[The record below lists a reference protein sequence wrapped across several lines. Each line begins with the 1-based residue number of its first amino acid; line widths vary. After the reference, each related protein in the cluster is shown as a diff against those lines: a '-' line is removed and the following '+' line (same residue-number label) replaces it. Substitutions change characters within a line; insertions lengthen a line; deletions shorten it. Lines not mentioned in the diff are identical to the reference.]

1 MWILTNRYGIGLV
14 NGQNARIIAFCFL
27 TLILSAMPIT
37 ALTDA
42 FAPINQQLFPIKD
55 TQKRWLAPVHGA
67 VSSLWLASLV
77 DEPLWKVADRLKV
90 VVTRDQNQLNQIE
103 TELAFCGVDAYVFP
117 DWETLTYDELSPHQ
131 DIVSERIN
139 LLTDMPTSG
148 VLLISVQTLMQRV
161 APPSWVIGQHFDLSV
176 GDTFDI
182 NTQRELL
189 AKAGYRA
196 VENVFE
202 PGEFAVRGSIIDI
215 FAMGQPFPLRLDLFD
230 DEIETIRFFHPQT
243 QRTLTEDD
251 LKALIANNDQ
261 SMGQESLSLL
271 HKLPDISKPITQF
284 QILPAKEFPLEEGR
298 EIFRT
303 NFAEMFP
310 NASSRKLELHKD
322 VMAGIA
328 SSGLEYYQPL
338 FFDLKDWE
346 AESTL
351 FSYLPSD
358 ALFITDELISEKQ
371 ADYWSQIQRRYE
383 ERRHDLD
390 KPIVAPEW
398 LYLLSNALN
407 EQLNRYPR
415 VILSARDELA
425 TMTDVAAIDVAATD
439 SEDMSLEQQSQ
450 LQLQTTSN
458 KQQGLVTLSA
468 LVPPQLSVNHQ
479 KAEPLAELLA
489 FLELQAQTGTPVLIV
504 AETAGRREILI
515 ELFKGK
521 IDIKAYSSFE
531 DFLATDHAH
540 KAAQHNTLPHVGLT
554 VAPIERGIYVP
565 ERLVMIS
572 ETQLFGRQVLQ
583 TRRRRQSGVSEE
595 FLVKS
600 VTEMTE
606 GSPIVHIEHGI
617 GRYNGLITLDV
628 GDGEQEFIH
637 LKYADDASIY
647 VPVANLQ
654 LISRYSGG
662 DPALAP
668 LHKIGSGK
676 WDKAKQKALE
686 QIHDV
691 AAELLHMQARREAK
705 VGIHFKIELSQYEL
719 FASQFAYEET
729 PDQANAIHAVMHD
742 MKQNQPMDRLICGD
756 VGFGK
761 TEVAMRAAFIAVS
774 AGYQVAVL
782 VPTTLLA
789 GQHEDNFRDR
799 FADWPVRIETLSRF
813 GGKKHQQTVLA
824 DLAAGK
830 VDIVIGTHKL
840 LQEDV
845 KFANLGLMVVD
856 EEHRFGVRHKER
868 IKAIQTNVDS
878 LSMTATPIPR
888 TLNMALSGMR
898 DMSIIA
904 TPPARRLAIKTFVM
918 QKTQALMKEA
928 ILRELLRGGQVYLLH
943 NDVASIERMAETIR
957 ELVPEARVGVAHG
970 QMQERQL
977 EQIMQQFYHKKFNV
991 LVCTTI
997 IETGIDVPNANTIII
1012 ERADKFGLAQLHQLR
1027 GRVGRSHHQAYC
1039 YLLVPSIKGLKG
1051 DAKRRLHAI
1060 ERANTLGAG
1069 FMLASE
1075 DLEIRGAGEILG
1087 KQQSG
1092 NMQAIG
1098 FSLYMDMLER
1108 ATKAIKAGKEPDLNT
1123 PLSLTSEINLHS
1135 SALIP
1140 EEYLHDVHQRLL
1152 FYKRISN
1159 ADDKEALTDIRT
1171 EMIDRFGTLPDQ
1183 TKQLFAIH
1191 GLRLQAEPLK
1201 INKIDANSNSMTLEF
1216 APDTPVD
1223 ALAIIKLIQSD
1234 GQRYRMNGASGI
1246 RYSDADKLQTAQQ
1259 RVTVIQELLRY
1270 FNEHMV
1276 FEST

>member
-1 MWILTNRYGIGLV
+1 
-14 NGQNARIIAFCFL
+14 
-27 TLILSAMPIT
+27 MPIT

-42 FAPINQQLFPIKD
+42 FDPINQQLFPIAHAER
-55 TQKRWLAPVHGA
+55 RWLTPVYGA
-67 VSSLWLASLV
+67 VSSLWLASLMQALV
-77 DEPLWKVADRLKV
+77 WDVSERLKV

-139 LLTDMPTSG
+139 LLTDMPTKG
-148 VLLISVQTLMQRV
+148 VLLISVQALMHRV
-161 APPSWVIGQHFDLSV
+161 APPSWLIGQHFDLSV
-176 GDTFDI
+176 GDRFDI

-202 PGEFAVRGSIIDI
+202 PGEFAVRGSIVDI

-230 DEIETIRFFHPQT
+230 DEIETIRFFNPQT
-243 QRTLTEDD
+243 QRTLTVDD
-251 LKALIANNDQ
+251 LKNMMSGND
-261 SMGQESLSLL
+261 SSIGKESLSLL
-271 HKLPDISKPITQF
+271 HKLPDISKPIQQF
-284 QILPAKEFPLEEGR
+284 QILPAKEFPLDEGR
-298 EIFRT
+298 ETFRT
-303 NFAEMFP
+303 NFAAMFP
-310 NASSRKLELHKD
+310 NTSSRKSELHKD

-338 FFDLKDWE
+338 FFDLDDWQ
-346 AESTL
+346 ADSSL
-351 FSYLPSD
+351 FAYLPDD
-358 ALFITDELISEKQ
+358 ALFIIDERIHETQ

-383 ERRHDLD
+383 ERRHDID
-390 KPIVAPEW
+390 KPIVAPEL
-398 LYLLSNALN
+398 LYLLSNTLN
-407 EQLNRYPR
+407 EHLNHYPR
-415 VILSARDELA
+415 VMLSAHETR
-425 TMTDVAAIDVAATD
+425 AAIDNDASSTAQAA
-439 SEDMSLEQQSQ
+439 
-450 LQLQTTSN
+450 SN
-458 KQQGLVTLSA
+458 RQGLVTLTA
-468 LVPPQLSVNHQ
+468 QQPPQLAVNHQ
-479 KAEPLAELLA
+479 KAEPLADLLE
-489 FLELQAQTGTPVLIV
+489 FLLQQAQTATPVLIV

-521 IDIKAYSSFE
+521 IDTKAYDSFE
-531 DFLATDHAH
+531 AFLAADKVT
-540 KAAQHNTLPHVGLT
+540 TLNDNNLPQVGLT
-554 VAPIERGIYVP
+554 VAPIERGVYIP
-565 ERLVMIS
+565 ERLVVIS

-600 VTEMTE
+600 VTEITE
-606 GSPIVHIEHGI
+606 GSPVVHIEHGI

-654 LISRYSGG
+654 MISRYSGG

-691 AAELLHMQARREAK
+691 AAELLNMQARREAK
-705 VGIHFKIELSQYEL
+705 VGIHFKIDPSQYEL
-719 FASQFAYEET
+719 FASQFAFEET
-729 PDQANAIHAVMHD
+729 ADQANAIQAVMED
-742 MKQNQPMDRLICGD
+742 MRQNQPMDRLICGD

-813 GGKKHQQTVLA
+813 GGKKHQDTVLA

-840 LQEDV
+840 LQPDV
-845 KFANLGLMVVD
+845 KFSNLGLMIVD

-868 IKAIQTNVDS
+868 IKALQTDVDS
-878 LSMTATPIPR
+878 MSMTATPIPR

-918 QKTQALMKEA
+918 QKTDALMKEA

-977 EQIMQQFYHKKFNV
+977 EQIMEQFYHKKFNV
-991 LVCTTI
+991 LVCSTI

-1159 ADDKEALTDIRT
+1159 ADDFEALTDIRT

-1183 TKQLFAIH
+1183 TKHLFAIH
-1191 GLRLQAEPLK
+1191 RLRIQAEPLK
-1201 INKIDANSNSMTLEF
+1201 INKIDANSSSMTLEF

-1223 ALAIIKLIQSD
+1223 ALAIIQLIQKD

-1246 RYSDADKLQTAQQ
+1246 RYQDANKLATPQQ
-1259 RVTVIQELLRY
+1259 RVTVLEELLRY
-1270 FNEHMV
+1270 FSEHMV
-1276 FEST
+1276 AELA

>member
-1 MWILTNRYGIGLV
+1 M
-14 NGQNARIIAFCFL
+14 
-27 TLILSAMPIT
+27 SIT

-42 FAPINQQLFPIKD
+42 FDPINQQLFPI
-55 TQKRWLAPVHGA
+55 QNAERRWLAPAHGA

-77 DEPLWKVADRLKV
+77 QTPLWDVADRLKV

-117 DWETLTYDELSPHQ
+117 DWETLIYDELSPHQ

-148 VLLISVQTLMQRV
+148 VLLISVQALMHRV
-161 APPSWVIGQHFDLSV
+161 APPSWLIGQHFDLSV
-176 GDTFDI
+176 GDRFVI

-230 DEIETIRFFHPQT
+230 DEIETIRFFNPQT
-243 QRTLTEDD
+243 QRTLTVDD
-251 LKALIANNDQ
+251 LKTMISGNDS
-261 SMGQESLSLL
+261 SMGKESLSLL
-271 HKLPDISKPITQF
+271 HKLPDISKPIKQF
-284 QILPAKEFPLEEGR
+284 QILPAKEFPLDEGR
-298 EIFRT
+298 ETFRT
-303 NFAEMFP
+303 NFAAMFP
-310 NASSRKLELHKD
+310 NASSRKSELHKD

-338 FFDLKDWE
+338 FFDLKDWM
-346 AESTL
+346 AESSL

-358 ALFITDELISEKQ
+358 ALFITDELINEKQ

-383 ERRHDLD
+383 ERRHDID
-390 KPIVAPEW
+390 KPIVAPEL
-398 LYLLSNALN
+398 LYLLSNSLN
-407 EQLNRYPR
+407 EHLNHYPR
-415 VILSARDELA
+415 VILSARNELA
-425 TMTDVAAIDVAATD
+425 TMTDVAAIDSIDNDDATLA
-439 SEDMSLEQQSQ
+439 SEQLSL
-450 LQLQTTSN
+450 TP
-458 KQQGLVTLSA
+458 KKQGLVTLSA
-468 LVPPQLSVNHQ
+468 QEPPQLPVNHQ
-479 KAEPLAELLA
+479 KAEPLSELLA
-489 FLELQAQTGTPVLIV
+489 FLELQAQTATPVLIV

-521 IDIKAYSSFE
+521 IDIKAYDSFE
-531 DFLATDHAH
+531 AFLAAD
-540 KAAQHNTLPHVGLT
+540 KSKNNSNKLPQVGLT
-554 VAPIERGIYVP
+554 IAPIERGVYVP
-565 ERLVMIS
+565 ERLVVIS

-600 VTEMTE
+600 VTEITE
-606 GSPIVHIEHGI
+606 GSPVVHIEHGI

-654 LISRYSGG
+654 MINRYSGG

-691 AAELLHMQARREAK
+691 AAELLNMQARREAK
-705 VGIHFKIELSQYEL
+705 VGIHFKIDPSQYEL
-719 FASQFAYEET
+719 FASQFAFEET
-729 PDQANAIHAVMHD
+729 PDQANAIHAVMED
-742 MKQNQPMDRLICGD
+742 MRQNQPMDRLICGD

-813 GGKKHQQTVLA
+813 GGKKHQDTVLT

-840 LQEDV
+840 LQPDV
-845 KFANLGLMVVD
+845 KFSNLGLMIVD

-868 IKAIQTNVDS
+868 IKAIQTDVDS
-878 LSMTATPIPR
+878 MSMTATPIPR

-918 QKTQALMKEA
+918 QKTDALLKEA

-943 NDVASIERMAETIR
+943 NDVASIERMAETVR

-977 EQIMQQFYHKKFNV
+977 EQVMQQFYHKKFNV
-991 LVCTTI
+991 LICSTI

-1108 ATKAIKAGKEPDLNT
+1108 ATKAIKAGKEPDLST

-1183 TKQLFAIH
+1183 TKQLFAVH
-1191 GLRLQAEPLK
+1191 GLRIQAEPLK
-1201 INKIDANSNSMTLEF
+1201 INKIDANSSSLTLEF

-1223 ALAIIKLIQSD
+1223 ALAIIQLIQKD

-1246 RYSDADKLQTAQQ
+1246 RYQDSNKLATPQQ
-1259 RVTVIQELLRY
+1259 RVSVIQDLLRY
-1270 FNEHMV
+1270 FSEHTV
-1276 FEST
+1276 TESA

>member
-1 MWILTNRYGIGLV
+1 
-14 NGQNARIIAFCFL
+14 
-27 TLILSAMPIT
+27 MPIT

-42 FAPINQQLFPIKD
+42 FAPINQQLFPIQD
-55 TQKRWLAPVHGA
+55 TQRRWLAPVHGA
-67 VSSLWLASLV
+67 IGSLWLASLV
-77 DEPLWKVADRLKV
+77 TAPMWNLANRLKV

-139 LLTDMPTSG
+139 LLTDMPTTG

-161 APPSWVIGQHFDLSV
+161 APPSWLIGQHFDLSV
-176 GDTFDI
+176 GDRFDI
-182 NTQRELL
+182 HTQRELL
-189 AKAGYRA
+189 ATAGYRA
-196 VENVFE
+196 VDNVFE

-243 QRTLTEDD
+243 QRTLTTDD
-251 LKALIANNDQ
+251 LKKLMLGND
-261 SMGQESLSLL
+261 SNLGTESLSLL
-271 HKLPDISKPITQF
+271 HKLPDISKPIEQF

-298 EIFRT
+298 ETFRM
-303 NFAEMFP
+303 NFAAMFP
-310 NASSRKLELHKD
+310 NTSARKFELHKD

-338 FFDLKDWE
+338 FF
-346 AESTL
+346 ESTAWTTQGNL
-351 FSYLPSD
+351 FTYLPSD
-358 ALFITDELISEKQ
+358 ALFITDELISERQ

-383 ERRHDLD
+383 ERRHDVD
-390 KPIVAPEW
+390 KPIIAPDL
-398 LYLLSNALN
+398 LYLASNTLN
-407 EQLNRYPR
+407 EHLNHYPR
-415 VILSARDELA
+415 VILSARSELA
-425 TMTDVAAIDVAATD
+425 ALPTSALTEESSAA
-439 SEDMSLEQQSQ
+439 SSKM
-450 LQLQTTSN
+450 
-458 KQQGLVTLSA
+458 QGLVTLNA
-468 LVPPQLSVNHQ
+468 QEPPQLSVNHQ
-479 KAEPLAELLA
+479 KSEPLAALLA
-489 FLELQAQTGTPVLIV
+489 FLERQAHTGTPVLIV

-521 IDIKAYSSFE
+521 IDITAYDSFKAFLTTNTSSSE
-531 DFLATDHAH
+531 RLLT
-540 KAAQHNTLPHVGLT
+540 HNKRLQVGLT
-554 VAPIERGIYVP
+554 VAPIERGVYVP

-600 VTEMTE
+600 VTEMTQ
-606 GSPIVHIEHGI
+606 GSPVVHIEHGI

-637 LKYADDASIY
+637 LKYADEASIY
-647 VPVANLQ
+647 VPVASLQ
-654 LISRYSGG
+654 MISRYSGG

-668 LHKIGSGK
+668 LHNIGSGK
-676 WDKAKQKALE
+676 WDRAKQKALQ

-691 AAELLHMQARREAK
+691 AAELLNMQARREAR
-705 VGIHFKIELSQYEL
+705 VGIHFQIDMSQYEL
-719 FASQFAYEET
+719 FASQFAFEET
-729 PDQANAIHAVMHD
+729 PDQANTIHAVIQD

-774 AGYQVAVL
+774 AGYQVAIL

-813 GGKKHQQTVLA
+813 GGKKHQDTVLA
-824 DLAAGK
+824 DLATGH

-840 LQEDV
+840 LQKDV
-845 KFANLGLMVVD
+845 TFANLGLMVVD

-888 TLNMALSGMR
+888 TLNMALTGMR

-918 QKTQALMKEA
+918 QQTPALMKEA

-977 EQIMQQFYHKKFNV
+977 EQVMQQFYHKKFNV
-991 LVCTTI
+991 LVCSTI

-1039 YLLVPSIKGLKG
+1039 YLLVPSLKSLKG

-1108 ATKAIKAGKEPDLNT
+1108 ATKAIKAGKEPDLST
-1123 PLSLTSEINLHS
+1123 PLSLTSEINLHA

-1171 EMIDRFGTLPDQ
+1171 EMIDRFGTLPEQ
-1183 TKQLFAIH
+1183 TRQLFAVH
-1191 GLRLQAEPLK
+1191 DLRIRAEPLK
-1201 INKIDANSNSMTLEF
+1201 INKIDANSSSMTLEF
-1216 APDTPVD
+1216 APDTPID
-1223 ALAIIKLIQSD
+1223 ALAIITLIQSN

-1246 RYSDADKLQTAQQ
+1246 RYYDADKLETPQQ
-1259 RVTVIQELLRY
+1259 RVTVVQELLHY
-1270 FNEHMV
+1270 FSEHMTV
-1276 FEST
+1276 EPVS

>member
-1 MWILTNRYGIGLV
+1 
-14 NGQNARIIAFCFL
+14 
-27 TLILSAMPIT
+27 MPIT

-42 FAPINQQLFPIKD
+42 FDPINQQLFPI
-55 TQKRWLAPVHGA
+55 QNAERRWLAPVHGA

-77 DEPLWKVADRLKV
+77 QGSIWDVADRLKV

-148 VLLISVQTLMQRV
+148 VLLISVQALMHRV
-161 APPSWVIGQHFDLSV
+161 APPSWLIGQHFDLSV
-176 GDTFDI
+176 GDQFDI
-182 NTQRELL
+182 NTQRGLL

-230 DEIETIRFFHPQT
+230 DEIETIRFFNPQT
-243 QRTLTEDD
+243 QRTLTVDD
-251 LKALIANNDQ
+251 LKSMMSGNDS
-261 SMGQESLSLL
+261 SMGKESLSLL
-271 HKLPDISKPITQF
+271 HKLPDISKPIQQF
-284 QILPAKEFPLEEGR
+284 QILPAKEFPLDEGR
-298 EIFRT
+298 ETFRT
-303 NFAEMFP
+303 NFAAIFP
-310 NASSRKLELHKD
+310 NTSSRKFELHKD

-346 AESTL
+346 AESSL
-351 FSYLPSD
+351 FAYLPSN
-358 ALFITDELISEKQ
+358 ALFITDELINEKQ

-383 ERRHDLD
+383 ERRHDID
-390 KPIVAPEW
+390 KPIVVPEL
-398 LYLLSNALN
+398 LYLLSNKLN
-407 EQLNRYPR
+407 EHLNDYPR

-425 TMTDVAAIDVAATD
+425 LMTDVADVD
-439 SEDMSLEQQSQ
+439 SEDSSLEPA
-450 LQLQTTSN
+450 SN
-458 KQQGLVTLSA
+458 KPQGLVRLSA
-468 LVPPQLSVNHQ
+468 QSPPQLAVNHQ
-479 KAEPLAELLA
+479 KSEPLAELLE
-489 FLELQAQTGTPVLIV
+489 FLEIQEKTSTPVLIV

-521 IDIKAYSSFE
+521 VDIKAYDSFE
-531 DFLATDHAH
+531 AFLVADKTSGTGHS
-540 KAAQHNTLPHVGLT
+540 KLPKVGLT
-554 VAPIERGIYVP
+554 VAPIERGVYVP
-565 ERLVMIS
+565 ERLVLIS

-600 VTEMTE
+600 VTEITQ
-606 GSPIVHIEHGI
+606 GSPVVHIEHGV

-637 LKYADDASIY
+637 LKYDGDASIY

-654 LISRYSGG
+654 MINRYSGG

-691 AAELLHMQARREAK
+691 AAELLNMQARREAK
-705 VGIHFKIELSQYEL
+705 VGIHFKIDSSQYDL
-719 FASQFAYEET
+719 FASQFAFEET
-729 PDQANAIHAVMHD
+729 PDQANAIHAVMED

-813 GGKKHQQTVLA
+813 GGKKHQDTVLA

-840 LQEDV
+840 LQPDV
-845 KFANLGLMVVD
+845 KFSNLGLMIVD

-868 IKAIQTNVDS
+868 IKAIQTDVDS
-878 LSMTATPIPR
+878 MSMTATPIPR

-918 QKTQALMKEA
+918 QKTEALMKEA

-977 EQIMQQFYHKKFNV
+977 EQVMQQYYHKKFNV
-991 LVCTTI
+991 LVCSTI

-1092 NMQAIG
+1092 NMQVIG

-1108 ATKAIKAGKEPDLNT
+1108 ATKAIKAGKQPDLST

-1171 EMIDRFGTLPDQ
+1171 EMIDRFGILPDQ

-1201 INKIDANSNSMTLEF
+1201 INKIDANGSSMTLEF

-1223 ALAIIKLIQSD
+1223 ALAIIKLIQTD

-1246 RYSDADKLQTAQQ
+1246 RYQNADKLETPQQ

-1270 FNEHMV
+1270 FSEHMV
-1276 FEST
+1276 SEPA

>member
-1 MWILTNRYGIGLV
+1 MFTAV
-14 NGQNARIIAFCFL
+14 NE
-27 TLILSAMPIT
+27 
-37 ALTDA
+37 
-42 FAPINQQLFPIKD
+42 QLFPID
-55 TQKRWLAPVHGA
+55 NAQRRWLYPAHSAAG
-67 VSSLWLASLV
+67 SLWLASLSNC
-77 DEPLWKVADRLKV
+77 PVADVANRLKV
-90 VVTRDQNQLNQIE
+90 VVTKDQNQLNQIE

-139 LLTDMPTSG
+139 LLTDMPKSG
-148 VLLISVQTLMQRV
+148 ILLISIQTLMQRM
-161 APPSWVIGQHFDLSV
+161 APPSWLIGQHFDLSV
-176 GDTFDI
+176 GDIFDI
-182 NTQRELL
+182 EAQREMLT
-189 AKAGYRA
+189 AAGYRA
-196 VENVFE
+196 VDNVFE
-202 PGEFAVRGSIIDI
+202 PGEFAVRGSVIDI

-230 DEIETIRFFHPQT
+230 DEIETIRFFNPQT
-243 QRTLTEDD
+243 QRTLSTQTLVD
-251 LKALIANNDQ
+251 LVAGQ
-261 SMGQESLSLL
+261 SDADTASRHDLTVESLSLL
-271 HKLPDISKPITQF
+271 HKLPDVSKPITQF
-284 QILPAKEFPLEEGR
+284 QILPAKEFPLEDGKET
-298 EIFRT
+298 FRT
-303 NFAEMFP
+303 NFAAMFP
-310 NASSRKLELHKD
+310 KVSSRKFELHKD

-338 FFDLKDWE
+338 FFELEDWNQ
-346 AESTL
+346 TGHL
-351 FSYLPSD
+351 FSYLPKD
-358 ALFITDELISEKQ
+358 ALFIIDENSAETQ

-383 ERRHDLD
+383 ERRHDID
-390 KPIVAPEW
+390 KPILDPTL
-398 LYLLSNALN
+398 LYLPSNEVNQKLNDYPRILLSQKDLASADISQTGKVRLPALN
-407 EQLNRYPR
+407 TP
-415 VILSARDELA
+415 ELP
-425 TMTDVAAIDVAATD
+425 V
-439 SEDMSLEQQSQ
+439 S
-450 LQLQTTSN
+450 
-458 KQQGLVTLSA
+458 
-468 LVPPQLSVNHQ
+468 HQ
-479 KAEPLAELLA
+479 KAEPLAELLTYA
-489 FLELQAQTGTPVLIV
+489 SGHWGEAEAEQALIEAVKQTDAANQIDTENQSQTQRPILVV
-504 AETAGRREILI
+504 AETAGRREILL
-515 ELFKGK
+515 ELFKDK
-521 IDIKAYSSFE
+521 LNVKTFDSFH
-531 DFLATDHAH
+531 DFLHSPLYQQQSTAEGAKPT
-540 KAAQHNTLPHVGLT
+540 VGLT
-554 VAPIERGIYVP
+554 IAPIERGAVIYQQ
-565 ERLVMIS
+565 LSIIS

-583 TRRRRQSGVSEE
+583 TRRRRQSDVSEE
-595 FLVKS
+595 FLIKS
-600 VTEMTE
+600 VTELTE
-606 GSPIVHIEHGI
+606 GSPVVHIDQGI
-617 GRYNGLITLDV
+617 GRYHGLVTIDV
-628 GDGEQEFIH
+628 GEGEQEFIH

-691 AAELLHMQARREAK
+691 AAELLNMQARRQAK
-705 VGIHFKIELSQYEL
+705 EGIHFKVDTAQYEL
-719 FASQFAYEET
+719 FASQFAFEET
-729 PDQANAIHAVMHD
+729 PDQANAIDAVMHD
-742 MKQNQPMDRLICGD
+742 MKQNKPMDRLICGD

-761 TEVAMRAAFIAVS
+761 TEVAMRAAFIAVNS
-774 AGYQVAVL
+774 GYQVAVL

-789 GQHEDNFRDR
+789 GQHEDNFKDR
-799 FADWPVRIETLSRF
+799 FADWPIRVETLSRF
-813 GGKKHQQTVLA
+813 GGKKYQDQVLA
-824 DLAAGK
+824 DLADGK
-830 VDIVIGTHKL
+830 VDIVIGTHKI
-840 LQEDV
+840 LQKDV
-845 KFANLGLMVVD
+845 KFANLGLMIVD

-868 IKAIQTNVDS
+868 IKALQSDVDS

-888 TLNMALSGMR
+888 TLNMALTGMR

-918 QKTQALMKEA
+918 QKTDQLMKEA

-943 NDVASIERMAETIR
+943 NDVASIERMAENIR

-970 QMQERQL
+970 QMNERGL
-977 EQIMQQFYHKKFNV
+977 EQVMQQFYHKKFNV

-1051 DAKRRLHAI
+1051 DAKKRLTAI

-1123 PLSLTSEINLHS
+1123 PLSLTSDINLHC

-1140 EEYLHDVHQRLL
+1140 EDYVNDVPQRLL

-1159 ADDKEALTDIRT
+1159 AQDKDVLTDIRT
-1171 EMIDRFGTLPDQ
+1171 EMIDRFGALPDQ

-1191 GLRLQAEPLK
+1191 QLRVQAEPLA
-1201 INKIDANSNSMTLEF
+1201 IYKIDATSNSVVLEF

-1223 ALAIIKLIQSD
+1223 ALAIIQLIQSD
-1234 GQRYRMNGASGI
+1234 GNRYRMHGASGI
-1246 RYSDADKLQTAQQ
+1246 RYTNPDKLETPQQ
-1259 RVTVIQELLRY
+1259 RVTVVRDLLTHFSKHVNQEG
-1270 FNEHMV
+1270 
-1276 FEST
+1276 

>member
-1 MWILTNRYGIGLV
+1 MPK
-14 NGQNARIIAFCFL
+14 
-27 TLILSAMPIT
+27 LSKHP
-37 ALTDA
+37 LTDIFTSTNKA
-42 FAPINQQLFPIKD
+42 LFPID
-55 TQKRWLAPVHGA
+55 NSQRRWLYPAHAAAG
-67 VSSLWLASLV
+67 SLWLASLT
-77 DEPLWKVADRLKV
+77 DCPVANVGNRLKV
-90 VVTRDQNQLNQIE
+90 VVTKDQNQLNQIE

-139 LLTDMPTSG
+139 LLTEMPKSG
-148 VLLISVQTLMQRV
+148 ILLISIQTLMQRV
-161 APPSWVIGQHFDLSV
+161 APPSWLIGQHFDLSV
-176 GDTFDI
+176 GDIFDI
-182 NTQRELL
+182 NAQREML
-189 AKAGYRA
+189 AAAGYRA
-196 VENVFE
+196 VDNVFE
-202 PGEFAVRGSIIDI
+202 PGEFAVRGSVIDI

-230 DEIETIRFFHPQT
+230 NEIETIRFFNPQT
-243 QRTLTEDD
+243 QRTLSTETLVD
-251 LKALIANNDQ
+251 LVSGRADADRANQHDLTV
-261 SMGQESLSLL
+261 ESLSLL
-271 HKLPDISKPITQF
+271 HKLPDVSKPITEF
-284 QILPAKEFPLEEGR
+284 QILPAKEFPLDEGK
-298 EIFRT
+298 ETFRN
-303 NFAEMFP
+303 NFAAMFP
-310 NASSRKLELHKD
+310 NVSSRRFELHKD

-328 SSGLEYYQPL
+328 TSGLEYYQPL
-338 FFDLKDWE
+338 FFDLEDWNK
-346 AESTL
+346 TGHL
-351 FSYLPSD
+351 FTYLPKD
-358 ALFITDELISEKQ
+358 ALFIIDENIAESQ

-383 ERRHDLD
+383 ERRHDID
-390 KPIVAPEW
+390 KPILEPKL
-398 LYLLSNALN
+398 LYLPSNETN
-407 EQLNRYPR
+407 EKLKAYSRI
-415 VILSARDELA
+415 ILSQNDLQASDN
-425 TMTDVAAIDVAATD
+425 
-439 SEDMSLEQQSQ
+439 SQ
-450 LQLQTTSN
+450 TGKVRLPT
-458 KQQGLVTLSA
+458 VT
-468 LVPPQLSVNHQ
+468 PPDLPVSHQ
-479 KAEPLAELLA
+479 KAEPLLELLNYA
-489 FLELQAQTGTPVLIV
+489 EGHWGDQEAESEQVIDKPVPRPILIV
-504 AETAGRREILI
+504 AETAGRREILL
-515 ELFKGK
+515 ELFRGK
-521 IDIKAYSSFE
+521 INVKTFE
-531 DFLATDHAH
+531 GLQQFLHSELYQNNGNMEGGKPT
-540 KAAQHNTLPHVGLT
+540 VGST
-554 VAPIERGIYVP
+554 IAPIERGAVIANH
-565 ERLVMIS
+565 LSIIS

-583 TRRRRQSGVSEE
+583 TRRRRQSDVSEE
-595 FLVKS
+595 FLIKS
-600 VTEMTE
+600 VTELTE
-606 GSPIVHIEHGI
+606 GSPVVHIDQGI
-617 GRYNGLITLDV
+617 GRYHGLITLDI
-628 GDGEQEFIH
+628 GEGEQEFIH

-691 AAELLHMQARREAK
+691 AAELLNMQARRQAK
-705 VGIHFKIELSQYEL
+705 EGIHFKVETAQYEL
-719 FASQFAYEET
+719 FASQFAFEET
-729 PDQANAIHAVMHD
+729 PDQANAIDAVMHD
-742 MKQNQPMDRLICGD
+742 MKQNKPMDRLICGD

-761 TEVAMRAAFIAVS
+761 TEVAMRAAFIAVNS
-774 AGYQVAVL
+774 GYQVAVL

-789 GQHEDNFRDR
+789 GQHEDNFKDR
-799 FADWPVRIETLSRF
+799 FADWPIRVETLSRF
-813 GGKKHQQTVLA
+813 GGKKYQDQVLE

-840 LQEDV
+840 LQKDV
-845 KFANLGLMVVD
+845 KFANLGLMIVD

-868 IKAIQTNVDS
+868 IKAIQSDVDS

-888 TLNMALSGMR
+888 TLNMALTGMR

-918 QKTQALMKEA
+918 QKTNQLMKEA

-943 NDVASIERMAETIR
+943 NDVASIERMAENIR

-970 QMQERQL
+970 QMNERGL
-977 EQIMQQFYHKKFNV
+977 EQVMQQFYHKKFNV

-1051 DAKRRLHAI
+1051 DAKKRLHAI

-1123 PLSLTSEINLHS
+1123 PLSLTSDINLHC

-1140 EEYLHDVHQRLL
+1140 EDYVNDVPQRLL

-1159 ADDKEALTDIRT
+1159 AEDKATLTDIRT

-1191 GLRLQAEPLK
+1191 QLRVQAEPLA
-1201 INKIDANSNSMTLEF
+1201 IYKIDATSSSVVLEF
-1216 APDTPVD
+1216 APDTPVE
-1223 ALAIIKLIQSD
+1223 ALAIIQLIQSD
-1234 GQRYRMNGASGI
+1234 GNRYRMNGASGI
-1246 RYSDADKLQTAQQ
+1246 RYTNPDKLETPQQ
-1259 RVTVIQELLRY
+1259 RVDVVRELLNH
-1270 FNEHMV
+1270 FSKHVAQKKEDSNNGN
-1276 FEST
+1276 T

>member
-1 MWILTNRYGIGLV
+1 M
-14 NGQNARIIAFCFL
+14 
-27 TLILSAMPIT
+27 
-37 ALTDA
+37 
-42 FAPINQQLFPIKD
+42 
-55 TQKRWLAPVHGA
+55 HGA

-77 DEPLWKVADRLKV
+77 QTPLWDVADRLKV

-148 VLLISVQTLMQRV
+148 VLLISVQALMHRV
-161 APPSWVIGQHFDLSV
+161 APPSWLIGQHFDLSV
-176 GDTFDI
+176 GDRFDI

-230 DEIETIRFFHPQT
+230 DEIETIRFFNPQT
-243 QRTLTEDD
+243 QRTLTVDD
-251 LKALIANNDQ
+251 LKTMISGNDS
-261 SMGQESLSLL
+261 SMGKESLSLL
-271 HKLPDISKPITQF
+271 HKLPDISKPIKQF
-284 QILPAKEFPLEEGR
+284 QILPAKEFPLDEGR
-298 EIFRT
+298 ETFRT
-303 NFAEMFP
+303 NFAAMFP
-310 NASSRKLELHKD
+310 NASSRKSELHKD

-338 FFDLKDWE
+338 FFDLKDWM
-346 AESTL
+346 AESNL

-358 ALFITDELISEKQ
+358 ALFITDELINEKQ

-383 ERRHDLD
+383 ERRHDID
-390 KPIVAPEW
+390 KPIVAPEL
-398 LYLLSNALN
+398 LYLLSNSLN
-407 EQLNRYPR
+407 EHLNHYPR
-415 VILSARDELA
+415 VILSARNELA
-425 TMTDVAAIDVAATD
+425 TMTDVAAIDSIDNDDATLA
-439 SEDMSLEQQSQ
+439 SEQLSL
-450 LQLQTTSN
+450 TP
-458 KQQGLVTLSA
+458 KKQGLVTLSA
-468 LVPPQLSVNHQ
+468 QEPPQLPVNHQ
-479 KAEPLAELLA
+479 KAEPLSELLA
-489 FLELQAQTGTPVLIV
+489 FLELQAQTATPVLIV

-521 IDIKAYSSFE
+521 IDVKAYDSFE
-531 DFLATDHAH
+531 VFLAAD
-540 KAAQHNTLPHVGLT
+540 KSKNNSNKLPQVGLT
-554 VAPIERGIYVP
+554 IAPIERGVYVP
-565 ERLVMIS
+565 ERLVVIS

-600 VTEMTE
+600 VTEITE
-606 GSPIVHIEHGI
+606 GSPVVHIEHGI

-654 LISRYSGG
+654 MINRYSGG

-691 AAELLHMQARREAK
+691 AAELLNMQARREAK
-705 VGIHFKIELSQYEL
+705 VGIHFKIDPSQYEL
-719 FASQFAYEET
+719 FASQFAFEET
-729 PDQANAIHAVMHD
+729 PDQANAIHAVMED
-742 MKQNQPMDRLICGD
+742 MRQNQPMDRLICGD

-813 GGKKHQQTVLA
+813 GGKKHQDTVLT

-840 LQEDV
+840 LQPDV
-845 KFANLGLMVVD
+845 KFSNLGLMIVD

-868 IKAIQTNVDS
+868 IKAIQTDVDS
-878 LSMTATPIPR
+878 MSMTATPIPR

-918 QKTQALMKEA
+918 QKTDALLKEA

-943 NDVASIERMAETIR
+943 NDVASIERMAETVR

-977 EQIMQQFYHKKFNV
+977 EQVMQQFYHKKFNV
-991 LVCTTI
+991 LICSTI

-1108 ATKAIKAGKEPDLNT
+1108 ATKAIKAGKEPDLST

-1183 TKQLFAIH
+1183 TKQLFAVH
-1191 GLRLQAEPLK
+1191 GLRIQAEPLK
-1201 INKIDANSNSMTLEF
+1201 INKIDANSSSLTLEF

-1223 ALAIIKLIQSD
+1223 ALAIIQLIQKD
-1234 GQRYRMNGASGI
+1234 GQHYRMNGASGI
-1246 RYSDADKLQTAQQ
+1246 RYQDSNKLATPQQ
-1259 RVTVIQELLRY
+1259 RVSVIQDLLRY
-1270 FNEHMV
+1270 FSEHTV
-1276 FEST
+1276 TESA

>member
-1 MWILTNRYGIGLV
+1 
-14 NGQNARIIAFCFL
+14 
-27 TLILSAMPIT
+27 MPIT

-42 FAPINQQLFPIKD
+42 FDPINQQLFPIAHAER
-55 TQKRWLAPVHGA
+55 RWLTPVYGA
-67 VSSLWLASLV
+67 VSSLWLASLMQALV
-77 DEPLWKVADRLKV
+77 WDVSERLKI

-139 LLTDMPTSG
+139 LLTDMPTKG
-148 VLLISVQTLMQRV
+148 VLLISVQALMHRV
-161 APPSWVIGQHFDLSV
+161 APPSWLIGQHFDLSV
-176 GDTFDI
+176 GDRFDI

-202 PGEFAVRGSIIDI
+202 PGEFAVRGSIVDI

-230 DEIETIRFFHPQT
+230 DEIETIRFFNPQT
-243 QRTLTEDD
+243 QRTLTVDD
-251 LKALIANNDQ
+251 LKNMMSGND
-261 SMGQESLSLL
+261 SSIGKESLSLL
-271 HKLPDISKPITQF
+271 HKLPDISKPIQQF
-284 QILPAKEFPLEEGR
+284 QILPAKEFPLDEGR
-298 EIFRT
+298 ETFRT
-303 NFAEMFP
+303 NFAAMFP
-310 NASSRKLELHKD
+310 NTSSRKSELHKD

-338 FFDLKDWE
+338 FFDLDDWQTD
-346 AESTL
+346 SSL
-351 FSYLPSD
+351 FAYLPDD
-358 ALFITDELISEKQ
+358 ALFIIDERIHETQ

-383 ERRHDLD
+383 ERRHDID
-390 KPIVAPEW
+390 KPIVAPEL
-398 LYLLSNALN
+398 LYLLSNTLN
-407 EQLNRYPR
+407 EHLNHYPR
-415 VILSARDELA
+415 VILSAHETR
-425 TMTDVAAIDVAATD
+425 AAIDNDASSTVQTD
-439 SEDMSLEQQSQ
+439 SSR
-450 LQLQTTSN
+450 
-458 KQQGLVTLSA
+458 QGLVTLTA
-468 LVPPQLSVNHQ
+468 QQPPQLAVNHQ
-479 KAEPLAELLA
+479 KAEPLADLLE
-489 FLELQAQTGTPVLIV
+489 FLLQQAQTATPVLIV

-521 IDIKAYSSFE
+521 IDTKAYDSFE
-531 DFLATDHAH
+531 AFLAADKVT
-540 KAAQHNTLPHVGLT
+540 TLNDNNLPQVGLT
-554 VAPIERGIYVP
+554 VAPIERGVYIP
-565 ERLVMIS
+565 ERLVVIS

-600 VTEMTE
+600 VTEITE
-606 GSPIVHIEHGI
+606 GSPVVHIEHGI

-654 LISRYSGG
+654 MISRYSGG

-691 AAELLHMQARREAK
+691 AAELLNMQARREAK
-705 VGIHFKIELSQYEL
+705 VGIHFKIDPSQYEL
-719 FASQFAYEET
+719 FASQFAFEET
-729 PDQANAIHAVMHD
+729 ADQANAIQAVMED
-742 MKQNQPMDRLICGD
+742 MRQNQPMDRLICGD

-813 GGKKHQQTVLA
+813 GGKKHQETVLA

-830 VDIVIGTHKL
+830 VDIIIGTHKL
-840 LQEDV
+840 LQPDV
-845 KFANLGLMVVD
+845 KFANLGLMIVD

-868 IKAIQTNVDS
+868 IKAIQTDVDS
-878 LSMTATPIPR
+878 MSMTATPIPR

-918 QKTQALMKEA
+918 QKTDALMKEA

-977 EQIMQQFYHKKFNV
+977 EQIMEQFYHKKFNV
-991 LVCTTI
+991 LVCSTI

-1159 ADDKEALTDIRT
+1159 ADDFEALTDIRT

-1183 TKQLFAIH
+1183 TKHLFAIH
-1191 GLRLQAEPLK
+1191 RLRIQAEPLK
-1201 INKIDANSNSMTLEF
+1201 INKIDANSSSMTLEF

-1223 ALAIIKLIQSD
+1223 ALAIIQLIQKD

-1246 RYSDADKLQTAQQ
+1246 RYQDANKLATPQQ
-1259 RVTVIQELLRY
+1259 RVTVLEELLRY
-1270 FNEHMV
+1270 FSEHMV
-1276 FEST
+1276 AEPA

>member
-1 MWILTNRYGIGLV
+1 M
-14 NGQNARIIAFCFL
+14 
-27 TLILSAMPIT
+27 SIT

-42 FAPINQQLFPIKD
+42 FDPINQQLFPI
-55 TQKRWLAPVHGA
+55 QNAERRWLAPVHGA

-77 DEPLWKVADRLKV
+77 QTPLWDVADRLKV

-148 VLLISVQTLMQRV
+148 VLLISVQALMHRV
-161 APPSWVIGQHFDLSV
+161 APPSWLIGQHFDLSV
-176 GDTFDI
+176 GDRFDI

-230 DEIETIRFFHPQT
+230 DEIETIRFFNPQT
-243 QRTLTEDD
+243 QRTLTVDD
-251 LKALIANNDQ
+251 LKTMISGNDS
-261 SMGQESLSLL
+261 SMGKESLSLL
-271 HKLPDISKPITQF
+271 HKLPDISKPIKQF
-284 QILPAKEFPLEEGR
+284 QILPAKEFPLDEGR
-298 EIFRT
+298 ETFRT
-303 NFAEMFP
+303 NFAAMFP
-310 NASSRKLELHKD
+310 NASSRKSELHKD

-338 FFDLKDWE
+338 FFDLKDWM
-346 AESTL
+346 AESNL

-358 ALFITDELISEKQ
+358 ALFITDELINEKQ

-383 ERRHDLD
+383 ERRHDID
-390 KPIVAPEW
+390 KPIVAPEL
-398 LYLLSNALN
+398 LYLLSNSLN
-407 EQLNRYPR
+407 EHLNHYPR
-415 VILSARDELA
+415 VILSARNELA
-425 TMTDVAAIDVAATD
+425 TMTDVAAIDSIDNDDATLA
-439 SEDMSLEQQSQ
+439 SEQLSL
-450 LQLQTTSN
+450 TP
-458 KQQGLVTLSA
+458 KKQGLVTLSA
-468 LVPPQLSVNHQ
+468 QEPPQLPVNHQ
-479 KAEPLAELLA
+479 KAEPLSELLA
-489 FLELQAQTGTPVLIV
+489 FLELQAQTATPVLIV

-521 IDIKAYSSFE
+521 IDVKAYDSFE
-531 DFLATDHAH
+531 AFLAAD
-540 KAAQHNTLPHVGLT
+540 KSKNNSNKLPQVGLT
-554 VAPIERGIYVP
+554 IAPIERGVYVP
-565 ERLVMIS
+565 ERLVVIS

-600 VTEMTE
+600 VTEITE
-606 GSPIVHIEHGI
+606 GSPVVHIEHGI

-654 LISRYSGG
+654 MINRYSERKH
-662 DPALAP
+662 ALAP

-691 AAELLHMQARREAK
+691 AAELLNMQARREAK
-705 VGIHFKIELSQYEL
+705 VGIHFKIDPSQYEL
-719 FASQFAYEET
+719 FASQFAFEET
-729 PDQANAIHAVMHD
+729 PDQANAIHAVMED
-742 MKQNQPMDRLICGD
+742 MRQNQPMDRLICGD

-813 GGKKHQQTVLA
+813 GGKKHQDTVLT

-840 LQEDV
+840 LQPDV
-845 KFANLGLMVVD
+845 KFSNLGLMIVD

-868 IKAIQTNVDS
+868 IKAIQTDVDS
-878 LSMTATPIPR
+878 MSMTATPIPR

-918 QKTQALMKEA
+918 QKTDALLKEA

-943 NDVASIERMAETIR
+943 NDVASIERMAETVR

-977 EQIMQQFYHKKFNV
+977 EQVMQQFYHKKFNV
-991 LVCTTI
+991 LICSTI

-1108 ATKAIKAGKEPDLNT
+1108 ATKAIKAGKEPDLST

-1183 TKQLFAIH
+1183 TKQLFAVH
-1191 GLRLQAEPLK
+1191 GLRIQAEPLK
-1201 INKIDANSNSMTLEF
+1201 INKIDANSSSLTLEF

-1223 ALAIIKLIQSD
+1223 ALAIIQLIQKD

-1246 RYSDADKLQTAQQ
+1246 RYQDSNKLATPQQ
-1259 RVTVIQELLRY
+1259 RVSVIQDLLRY
-1270 FNEHMV
+1270 FSEHTV
-1276 FEST
+1276 TESA

>member
-1 MWILTNRYGIGLV
+1 M
-14 NGQNARIIAFCFL
+14 
-27 TLILSAMPIT
+27 SIT

-42 FAPINQQLFPIKD
+42 FDPINQQLFPI
-55 TQKRWLAPVHGA
+55 QNAERRWLAPVHGA

-77 DEPLWKVADRLKV
+77 QTPLWDVADRLKV

-148 VLLISVQTLMQRV
+148 VLLISVQALMHRV
-161 APPSWVIGQHFDLSV
+161 APPSWLIGQHFDLSV
-176 GDTFDI
+176 GDRFDI

-230 DEIETIRFFHPQT
+230 DEIETIRFFNPQT
-243 QRTLTEDD
+243 QRTLTVDD
-251 LKALIANNDQ
+251 LKTMISGNDS
-261 SMGQESLSLL
+261 SMGKESLSLL
-271 HKLPDISKPITQF
+271 HKLPDISKPIKQF
-284 QILPAKEFPLEEGR
+284 QILPAKEFPLDEGR
-298 EIFRT
+298 ETFRT
-303 NFAEMFP
+303 NFAAMFP
-310 NASSRKLELHKD
+310 NASSRKSELHKD

-338 FFDLKDWE
+338 FFDLKDWM
-346 AESTL
+346 AESNL

-358 ALFITDELISEKQ
+358 ALFITDELINEKQ

-383 ERRHDLD
+383 ERRHDID
-390 KPIVAPEW
+390 KPIVAPEL
-398 LYLLSNALN
+398 LYLLSNSLN
-407 EQLNRYPR
+407 EHLNHYPR
-415 VILSARDELA
+415 VILSARNELA
-425 TMTDVAAIDVAATD
+425 TMTDVAAIDSIDNDDATLA
-439 SEDMSLEQQSQ
+439 SEQLSL
-450 LQLQTTSN
+450 TP
-458 KQQGLVTLSA
+458 KKQGLVTLSA
-468 LVPPQLSVNHQ
+468 QEPPQLPVNHQ
-479 KAEPLAELLA
+479 KAEPLSELLA
-489 FLELQAQTGTPVLIV
+489 FLALQAQTATPVLIV

-521 IDIKAYSSFE
+521 IDVKAYDSFE
-531 DFLATDHAH
+531 AFLAAD
-540 KAAQHNTLPHVGLT
+540 KSKNNSNKLPQVGLT
-554 VAPIERGIYVP
+554 IAPIERGVYVP
-565 ERLVMIS
+565 ERLVVIS

-600 VTEMTE
+600 VTEITE
-606 GSPIVHIEHGI
+606 GSPVVHIEHGI

-654 LISRYSGG
+654 MINRYSGG

-691 AAELLHMQARREAK
+691 AAELLNMQARREAK
-705 VGIHFKIELSQYEL
+705 VGIHFKIDPSQYEL
-719 FASQFAYEET
+719 FASQFAFEET
-729 PDQANAIHAVMHD
+729 PDQANAIHAVMED
-742 MKQNQPMDRLICGD
+742 MRQNQPMDRLICGD

-813 GGKKHQQTVLA
+813 GGKKHQDTVLT

-840 LQEDV
+840 LQPDV
-845 KFANLGLMVVD
+845 KFSNLGLMIVD
-856 EEHRFGVRHKER
+856 EEHRFGVRNKEH
-868 IKAIQTNVDS
+868 IKEIQNDVDS
-878 LSMTATPIPR
+878 MSMTATPIPR

-918 QKTQALMKEA
+918 QKTDALLKEA

-943 NDVASIERMAETIR
+943 NDVASIERMAETVR

-977 EQIMQQFYHKKFNV
+977 EQVMQQFYHKKFNV
-991 LVCTTI
+991 LICSTI

-1108 ATKAIKAGKEPDLNT
+1108 ATKAIKAGKEPDLST

-1183 TKQLFAIH
+1183 TKQLFAVH
-1191 GLRLQAEPLK
+1191 GLRIQAEPLK
-1201 INKIDANSNSMTLEF
+1201 INKIDANSSSLTLEF

-1223 ALAIIKLIQSD
+1223 ALAIIQLIQKD

-1246 RYSDADKLQTAQQ
+1246 RYQDSNKLATPQQ
-1259 RVTVIQELLRY
+1259 RVSVIQDLLRY
-1270 FNEHMV
+1270 FSEHTV
-1276 FEST
+1276 TESA

>member
-1 MWILTNRYGIGLV
+1 
-14 NGQNARIIAFCFL
+14 
-27 TLILSAMPIT
+27 MPIP

-42 FAPINQQLFPIKD
+42 FDLINQQLFPI
-55 TQKRWLAPVHGA
+55 QNAERRWLAPVHGA
-67 VSSLWLASLV
+67 ISSLWLASLV
-77 DEPLWKVADRLKV
+77 QTPLWDVTDRLKV

-139 LLTDMPTSG
+139 LLTDMPSKG
-148 VLLISVQTLMQRV
+148 LLLISVQTLMQRV
-161 APPSWVIGQHFDLSV
+161 APPSWLIGQHFDLSV
-176 GDTFDI
+176 GDRFDI

-230 DEIETIRFFHPQT
+230 DEIETIRFFNPQT
-243 QRTLTEDD
+243 QRTLTTGD
-251 LKALIANNDQ
+251 LKTMMSGNDS
-261 SMGQESLSLL
+261 SMTKESLALL
-271 HKLPDISKPITQF
+271 HKLPDLSKPIEQF
-284 QILPAKEFPLEEGR
+284 QILPAKEFPLDEGR
-298 EIFRT
+298 ETFRT
-303 NFAEMFP
+303 NFAAMFP
-310 NASSRKLELHKD
+310 NASSRKSELHKD

-346 AESTL
+346 AESSL

-358 ALFITDELISEKQ
+358 AIFITDELISEKQ

-383 ERRHDLD
+383 ERRHDID
-390 KPIVAPEW
+390 KPIVSPEW
-398 LYLLSNALN
+398 LYLLANTLN
-407 EQLNRYPR
+407 EHLNHYPR

-425 TMTDVAAIDVAATD
+425 TMTDVAAINSDDVTLAP
-439 SEDMSLEQQSQ
+439 EQQPKKQ
-450 LQLQTTSN
+450 QQTLK

-468 LVPPQLSVNHQ
+468 QEPPQLPVNHQ
-479 KAEPLAELLA
+479 KAEPLTELLA
-489 FLELQAQTGTPVLIV
+489 FLDLQAQTSTPVLVV

-521 IDIKAYSSFE
+521 IDVKAYDSFE
-531 DFLATDHAH
+531 AFLAAD
-540 KAAQHNTLPHVGLT
+540 KAKNNDNKLPQVGLT
-554 VAPIERGIYVP
+554 TAPIERGVYVP
-565 ERLVMIS
+565 ERLVVIS

-600 VTEMTE
+600 VTEITE
-606 GSPIVHIEHGI
+606 GSPVVHIEHGI

-654 LISRYSGG
+654 MINRYSGG

-691 AAELLHMQARREAK
+691 AAELLNMQARREAK
-705 VGIHFKIELSQYEL
+705 VGIHFKIDPSQYEL
-719 FASQFAYEET
+719 FASQFTFEET
-729 PDQANAIHAVMHD
+729 PDQANAIHAVMED
-742 MKQNQPMDRLICGD
+742 MRQNQPMDRLICGD

-813 GGKKHQQTVLA
+813 GGKKHQETVLA

-840 LQEDV
+840 LQPDV
-845 KFANLGLMVVD
+845 KFANLGLMIVD

-878 LSMTATPIPR
+878 MSMTATPIPR

-904 TPPARRLAIKTFVM
+904 TPPERRLAIKTFVM
-918 QKTQALMKEA
+918 QKTDALLKEA

-943 NDVASIERMAETIR
+943 NDVASIERMAETVR

-977 EQIMQQFYHKKFNV
+977 EQVMEQFYHKKFNV
-991 LVCTTI
+991 LVCSTI

-1159 ADDKEALTDIRT
+1159 AEDKEALTDIRT

-1183 TKQLFAIH
+1183 TKQLFAVH
-1191 GLRLQAEPLK
+1191 GLRIQAEPLK
-1201 INKIDANSNSMTLEF
+1201 INKIDANSSSLTLEF

-1223 ALAIIKLIQSD
+1223 ALAIIKLIQKD

-1246 RYSDADKLQTAQQ
+1246 RYQDADKLATPQQ
-1259 RVTVIQELLRY
+1259 RVNVIQELLRY
-1270 FNEHMV
+1270 FSEHMV
-1276 FEST
+1276 AESA

>member
-1 MWILTNRYGIGLV
+1 
-14 NGQNARIIAFCFL
+14 
-27 TLILSAMPIT
+27 MPIT

-42 FAPINQQLFPIKD
+42 FAPINQQLFPID
-55 TQKRWLAPVHGA
+55 NAQRRWLTPVHGA
-67 VSSLWLASLV
+67 VSSLWLASLIQSPFW
-77 DEPLWKVADRLKV
+77 DVAERLKV

-148 VLLISVQTLMQRV
+148 VLLISIQALMHRV
-161 APPSWVIGQHFDLSV
+161 APPSWLIGQHFDLSV
-176 GDTFDI
+176 GDQFDI

-251 LKALIANNDQ
+251 LKAMLSGNDS
-261 SMGQESLSLL
+261 SMGKESISLL
-271 HKLPDISKPITQF
+271 HKLPDISKPIQQF

-298 EIFRT
+298 ETFRM
-303 NFAEMFP
+303 NFAAMFP
-310 NASSRKLELHKD
+310 NTSSRKFELHKD
-322 VMAGIA
+322 VMAGIS
-328 SSGLEYYQPL
+328 SSGVEYYQPL
-338 FFDLKDWE
+338 FFDLKDW
-346 AESTL
+346 AQESSL
-351 FSYLPSD
+351 FAYLPSN
-358 ALFITDELISEKQ
+358 ALLITDELISEHQ
-371 ADYWSQIQRRYE
+371 VEYWSQIQRRYE
-383 ERRHDLD
+383 ERRHDID
-390 KPIVAPEW
+390 KPIVAPEL
-398 LYLLSNALN
+398 LYLLSNTLN
-407 EQLNRYPR
+407 EHLNRYPR
-415 VILSARDELA
+415 VILSARNELVQ
-425 TMTDVAAIDVAATD
+425 MTDVASIDNESSV
-439 SEDMSLEQQSQ
+439 SEPPSAL
-450 LQLQTTSN
+450 TVN
-458 KQQGLVTLSA
+458 KQQGLVTLN
-468 LVPPQLSVNHQ
+468 VQPPPQLAVNHQ
-479 KAEPLAELLA
+479 KSEPLAELLA
-489 FLELQAQTGTPVLIV
+489 FLGLQAQAATPVLIV

-521 IDIKAYSSFE
+521 IDITAYATFKE
-531 DFLATDHAH
+531 FLAAEHSSAL
-540 KAAQHNTLPHVGLT
+540 NTNNQRPHVGLT
-554 VAPIERGIYVP
+554 VAPIERGVYVP
-565 ERLVMIS
+565 ERLVVIS

-600 VTEMTE
+600 VTEMTQ

-628 GDGEQEFIH
+628 GDGDQEFIH
-637 LKYADDASIY
+637 LKYADEASIY

-654 LISRYSGG
+654 MISRYSGG

-676 WDKAKQKALE
+676 WDRAKQKALE

-691 AAELLHMQARREAK
+691 AAELLNIQARREAK
-705 VGIHFKIELSQYEL
+705 VGIHFKIDISQYEL
-719 FASQFAYEET
+719 FASQFAFEET
-729 PDQANAIHAVMHD
+729 PDQANAIHAVMED

-813 GGKKHQQTVLA
+813 GGKKHQQTVLT

-840 LQEDV
+840 LQPDV
-845 KFANLGLMVVD
+845 KFSNLGLMIVD

-868 IKAIQTNVDS
+868 IKAIQTDVDS
-878 LSMTATPIPR
+878 MSMTATPIPR

-918 QKTQALMKEA
+918 QKTDALMKEA

-977 EQIMQQFYHKKFNV
+977 EQVMEQFYHKNFNV
-991 LVCTTI
+991 LICSTI

-1039 YLLVPSIKGLKG
+1039 YLLVPSLKGLKG

-1108 ATKAIKAGKEPDLNT
+1108 ATKAIKAGREPDLNT

-1159 ADDKEALTDIRT
+1159 ADDREALIDIRT

-1183 TKQLFAIH
+1183 TKQLFAVH
-1191 GLRLQAEPLK
+1191 GLRIQAEPLM

-1223 ALAIIKLIQSD
+1223 ALAIIKLIQTD

-1246 RYSDADKLQTAQQ
+1246 RYSDSAKLATAQQ
-1259 RVTVIQELLRY
+1259 RVTAVQDLLRY
-1270 FNEHMV
+1270 FDNHKVVEPA
-1276 FEST
+1276 

>member
-1 MWILTNRYGIGLV
+1 
-14 NGQNARIIAFCFL
+14 
-27 TLILSAMPIT
+27 MPIT

-42 FAPINQQLFPIKD
+42 FDPINQQLFPI
-55 TQKRWLAPVHGA
+55 QNAQRRWLAPVHGA
-67 VSSLWLASLV
+67 VSSLWIASLV
-77 DEPLWKVADRLKV
+77 QTPLWNVAERLKI

-148 VLLISVQTLMQRV
+148 VLLISVQALMHRV
-161 APPSWVIGQHFDLSV
+161 APPSWLIGQHFDLSV
-176 GDTFDI
+176 GDQFDI
-182 NTQRELL
+182 NTQRSLL

-230 DEIETIRFFHPQT
+230 DEIETIRFFNPQT
-243 QRTLTEDD
+243 QRTLTVDD
-251 LKALIANNDQ
+251 LKAMMSGNDS
-261 SMGQESLSLL
+261 SMGKESLSLL
-271 HKLPDISKPITQF
+271 HKLPDISKPIQKF
-284 QILPAKEFPLEEGR
+284 QILPAKEFPLDEGR
-298 EIFRT
+298 ETFRT
-303 NFAEMFP
+303 NFAAMFP
-310 NASSRKLELHKD
+310 NASSRKFELHKD

-338 FFDLKDWE
+338 FFNLKDWE
-346 AESTL
+346 VESSL
-351 FSYLPSD
+351 FSYLPTD
-358 ALFITDELISEKQ
+358 ALFITDELINEKQ
-371 ADYWSQIQRRYE
+371 VDYWSQIQRRYE
-383 ERRHDLD
+383 ERRHDID
-390 KPIVAPEW
+390 KPIVAPEL
-398 LYLLSNALN
+398 LYLLSNTLN
-407 EQLNRYPR
+407 EHLNHYPR

-425 TMTDVAAIDVAATD
+425 TMTDVAAVEN
-439 SEDMSLEQQSQ
+439 EDLLLERQQQSDSQ
-450 LQLQTTSN
+450 LPLPLAQS
-458 KQQGLVTLSA
+458 KQQGLVTLTA
-468 LVPPQLSVNHQ
+468 LAPPQLSVNHQ
-479 KAEPLAELLA
+479 KAEPLTELLE
-489 FLELQAQTGTPVLIV
+489 FLDTQAQTSTPVLIV
-504 AETAGRREILI
+504 SETAGRREILI

-521 IDIKAYSSFE
+521 INIKAYDNFE
-531 DFLATDHAH
+531 AFLAADKTSAFKDS
-540 KAAQHNTLPHVGLT
+540 KLPQVGLT
-554 VAPIERGIYVP
+554 VAPIERGVYVP
-565 ERLVMIS
+565 ERLVLIS

-600 VTEMTE
+600 VTEITE
-606 GSPIVHIEHGI
+606 GSPVVHIEHGI
-617 GRYNGLITLDV
+617 GRYSGLITLDV

-654 LISRYSGG
+654 MINRYSGG

-691 AAELLHMQARREAK
+691 AAELLNMQARREAK
-705 VGIHFKIELSQYEL
+705 VGIHFKIDISQYEL
-719 FASQFAYEET
+719 FASQFAFEET
-729 PDQANAIHAVMHD
+729 PDQANAIHAVMED

-774 AGYQVAVL
+774 AGYQVAIL

-799 FADWPVRIETLSRF
+799 FADWPIRIETLSRF
-813 GGKKHQQTVLA
+813 GGKKHQETVLT

-840 LQEDV
+840 LQPDV
-845 KFANLGLMVVD
+845 KFSNLGLMIVD

-868 IKAIQTNVDS
+868 IKAIQTDVDS
-878 LSMTATPIPR
+878 MSMTATPIPR

-918 QKTQALMKEA
+918 QKTEALMKEA

-977 EQIMQQFYHKKFNV
+977 EQVMQQYYHKKFNV
-991 LVCTTI
+991 LICSTI

-1171 EMIDRFGTLPDQ
+1171 EMIDRFGILPDQ

-1191 GLRLQAEPLK
+1191 GLRIQAEPLK
-1201 INKIDANSNSMTLEF
+1201 INKIDANSSSMTLEF

-1223 ALAIIKLIQSD
+1223 ALAIIKLIQTN
-1234 GQRYRMNGASGI
+1234 GQHYRMNGASGI
-1246 RYSDADKLQTAQQ
+1246 RYQNTDKLATAQQ

-1270 FNEHMV
+1270 FSEHMV
-1276 FEST
+1276 AESA

>member
-1 MWILTNRYGIGLV
+1 
-14 NGQNARIIAFCFL
+14 
-27 TLILSAMPIT
+27 MPIT

-42 FAPINQQLFPIKD
+42 FDPINQQLFPI
-55 TQKRWLAPVHGA
+55 QNAERRWLAPVHGA

-77 DEPLWKVADRLKV
+77 QTPMWNVAERLKV
-90 VVTRDQNQLNQIE
+90 VVARDQNQLNQIE

-139 LLTDMPTSG
+139 LLTDMPKTG
-148 VLLISVQTLMQRV
+148 VLLISIQALMHRV
-161 APPSWVIGQHFDLSV
+161 APPSWLIGQHFDLSV
-176 GDTFDI
+176 GDRFDI
-182 NTQRELL
+182 NTQRGLL

-243 QRTLTEDD
+243 QRTLTPDD
-251 LKALIANNDQ
+251 LKAMLTGNDT
-261 SMGQESLSLL
+261 SMAKESLSLL
-271 HKLPDISKPITQF
+271 HKMPDISKPIDQF
-284 QILPAKEFPLEEGR
+284 QILPAKEFPLDEGR
-298 EIFRT
+298 ETFRT
-303 NFAEMFP
+303 NFAAMFP
-310 NASSRKLELHKD
+310 NTSSRKSELHKD

-338 FFDLKDWE
+338 FFNLKDWE
-346 AESTL
+346 AESSL

-358 ALFITDELISEKQ
+358 ALFITDELINEKQ
-371 ADYWSQIQRRYE
+371 ADYRSQIQRRYE
-383 ERRHDLD
+383 ERRHDID
-390 KPIVAPEW
+390 KPIVEPAM

-407 EQLNRYPR
+407 EQLNQYPR

-425 TMTDVAAIDVAATD
+425 TMNDVVVPESIDA
-439 SEDMSLEQQSQ
+439 SQ
-450 LQLQTTSN
+450 MPLPSSVT

-468 LVPPQLSVNHQ
+468 QEPPQLAVNHQ
-479 KAEPLAELLA
+479 KSEPLSELLD
-489 FLELQAQTGTPVLIV
+489 FLDMQSKTSTPVLIV

-521 IDIKAYSSFE
+521 IDIKAYDSFE
-531 DFLATDHAH
+531 AFLAADKTSVTKNNH
-540 KAAQHNTLPHVGLT
+540 LPHVGLT
-554 VAPIERGIYVP
+554 VAPIERGVYVP
-565 ERLVMIS
+565 ERLVLIS

-600 VTEMTE
+600 VTEITD
-606 GSPIVHIEHGI
+606 GSPVVHIEHGI

-637 LKYADDASIY
+637 LKYSDDASIY

-654 LISRYSGG
+654 MISRYSGG

-676 WDKAKQKALE
+676 WDRAKQKALE

-691 AAELLHMQARREAK
+691 AAELLNMQARREAK
-705 VGIHFKIELSQYEL
+705 VGIHFKIDPSQYEL
-719 FASQFAYEET
+719 FASQFAFEET
-729 PDQANAIHAVMHD
+729 ADQANAIHAVMED
-742 MKQNQPMDRLICGD
+742 MRQNQPMDRLICGD

-799 FADWPVRIETLSRF
+799 FADWPVRIESLSRF
-813 GGKKHQQTVLA
+813 GGKKHQEMVLA

-840 LQEDV
+840 LQPDV
-845 KFANLGLMVVD
+845 KFANLGLMIVD

-868 IKAIQTNVDS
+868 IKAIQTDVDS
-878 LSMTATPIPR
+878 MSMTATPIPR

-918 QKTQALMKEA
+918 QKTDALMKEA

-957 ELVPEARVGVAHG
+957 DLVPEARVGVAHG

-991 LVCTTI
+991 LVCSTI

-1039 YLLVPSIKGLKG
+1039 YLLVPSLKGLKG

-1159 ADDKEALTDIRT
+1159 TDDKEALTDIRT
-1171 EMIDRFGTLPDQ
+1171 EMIDRFGALPDQ

-1201 INKIDANSNSMTLEF
+1201 INKIDANSSSMTLEF

-1223 ALAIIKLIQSD
+1223 ALAIIKLIQSN
-1234 GQRYRMNGASGI
+1234 GQHYRMNGASGI
-1246 RYSDADKLQTAQQ
+1246 RYQNSDKLATPQQ

-1270 FNEHMV
+1270 FSEHMV
-1276 FEST
+1276 TEPA

>member
-1 MWILTNRYGIGLV
+1 MPKPTLTSSA
-14 NGQNARIIAFCFL
+14 QS
-27 TLILSAMPIT
+27 LIQMFT
-37 ALTDA
+37 T
-42 FAPINQQLFPIKD
+42 INQQLFPID
-55 TQKRWLAPVHGA
+55 NAQRRWLYPVHGA
-67 VSSLWLASLV
+67 AGSLWLASLA
-77 DEPLWKVADRLKV
+77 DCPVADVGKRLKV
-90 VVTRDQNQLNQIE
+90 VVTKDQNQLNQIE

-139 LLTDMPTSG
+139 LLTDMPKQG
-148 VLLISVQTLMQRV
+148 ILLISIQTLMQRM
-161 APPSWVIGQHFDLSV
+161 APPSWLIGQHFDLSI
-176 GDTFDI
+176 GDVFDI
-182 NTQRELL
+182 EAQREQLT
-189 AKAGYRA
+189 AAGYR
-196 VENVFE
+196 VVDNVFE

-230 DEIETIRFFHPQT
+230 DEIETIRFFNPQT
-243 QRTLTEDD
+243 QRTLSPQTLMD
-251 LKALIANNDQ
+251 LVAGQ
-261 SMGQESLSLL
+261 SDADTASRHELTVESLSLL
-271 HKLPDISKPITQF
+271 HKLPDVSQPITQF
-284 QILPAKEFPLEEGR
+284 QILPAKEFPLEEGK
-298 EIFRT
+298 ETFRT
-303 NFAEMFP
+303 NFAAMFP
-310 NASSRKLELHKD
+310 KASSRKFELHKD

-338 FFDLKDWE
+338 FFELDDW
-346 AESTL
+346 TQTGHL
-351 FSYLPSD
+351 FSYFPKD
-358 ALFITDELISEKQ
+358 ALFILDDIIVEAQ

-383 ERRHDLD
+383 ERRHDID
-390 KPIVAPEW
+390 KPIVDPNL
-398 LYLLSNALN
+398 LYLSSNELN
-407 EQLNRYPR
+407 QKLNAYPR
-415 VILSARDELA
+415 VVLSQQDLSADDSNQSGKVHLPAVLPPELP
-425 TMTDVAAIDVAATD
+425 V
-439 SEDMSLEQQSQ
+439 S
-450 LQLQTTSN
+450 
-458 KQQGLVTLSA
+458 
-468 LVPPQLSVNHQ
+468 HQ
-479 KAEPLAELLA
+479 KAEPLLALLDYASSQWGEVDAEQSLS
-489 FLELQAQTGTPVLIV
+489 AQIQTKTQRPILIV
-504 AETAGRREILI
+504 AETAGRREILL

-521 IDIKAYSSFE
+521 IQVQTFVNFQQ
-531 DFLATDHAH
+531 FLASELYQNPRDVSASTQAD
-540 KAAQHNTLPHVGLT
+540 NTSDTVLDNRPVVGLT
-554 VAPIERGIYVP
+554 IAPIERGAVLYPQLSI
-565 ERLVMIS
+565 IS

-583 TRRRRQSGVSEE
+583 TRRRRQSDVSEE
-595 FLVKS
+595 FLIKS
-600 VTEMTE
+600 VTELTE
-606 GSPIVHIEHGI
+606 GSPVVHIDQGI
-617 GRYNGLITLDV
+617 GRYHGLVTIDA
-628 GDGEQEFIH
+628 GEGEQEFIH

-676 WDKAKQKALE
+676 WDKAKQKAME

-691 AAELLHMQARREAK
+691 AAELLNMQARRQAK
-705 VGIHFKIELSQYEL
+705 EGIHFKVDSAQYEL
-719 FASQFAYEET
+719 FASQFAFEET
-729 PDQANAIHAVMHD
+729 PDQANAIEAVIHD
-742 MKQNQPMDRLICGD
+742 MKQNKPMDRLICGD

-761 TEVAMRAAFIAVS
+761 TEVAMRAAFIAVNS
-774 AGYQVAVL
+774 GYQVAVL

-789 GQHEDNFRDR
+789 GQHEDNFKDR
-799 FADWPVRIETLSRF
+799 FADWPIRVETLSRF
-813 GGKKHQQTVLA
+813 GGKKYQDQVLA
-824 DLAAGK
+824 DLAEGK

-840 LQEDV
+840 LQKDV

-868 IKAIQTNVDS
+868 IKAIQSNVDS

-888 TLNMALSGMR
+888 TLNMALTGMR

-918 QKTQALMKEA
+918 QKTNQLMKEA
-928 ILRELLRGGQVYLLH
+928 ILRELLRGGQVYVLH
-943 NDVASIERMAETIR
+943 NDVASIERMAENIR

-970 QMQERQL
+970 QMNERGL
-977 EQIMQQFYHKKFNV
+977 EQVMQQFYHKKFNV

-1051 DAKRRLHAI
+1051 DAKKRLRAV

-1123 PLSLTSEINLHS
+1123 PLSLTSDINLHC

-1140 EEYLHDVHQRLL
+1140 EDYVNDVPQRLL

-1159 ADDKEALTDIRT
+1159 AEDKGALTDIRT
-1171 EMIDRFGTLPDQ
+1171 EMIDRYGALPDQ
-1183 TKQLFAIH
+1183 SKQLFAIH
-1191 GLRLQAEPLK
+1191 QLRVQAEPLA
-1201 INKIDANSNSMTLEF
+1201 IYKIDATTNSVVLEF

-1223 ALAIIKLIQSD
+1223 ALAIIQLIQSD
-1234 GQRYRMNGASGI
+1234 GNRYRMHGASGI
-1246 RYSDADKLQTAQQ
+1246 RYTNPDRLETPEQ
-1259 RVTVIQELLRY
+1259 RVKVVQDLLTH
-1270 FNEHMV
+1270 FANHL
-1276 FEST
+1276 TDT

>member
-1 MWILTNRYGIGLV
+1 
-14 NGQNARIIAFCFL
+14 
-27 TLILSAMPIT
+27 MPIT

-42 FAPINQQLFPIKD
+42 FDPINQQLFPIQD
-55 TQKRWLAPVHGA
+55 AQRRWLAPVHGA
-67 VSSLWLASLV
+67 VSSLWLASLMQAPIWNV
-77 DEPLWKVADRLKV
+77 VDRLKV

-148 VLLISVQTLMQRV
+148 VLLISVQALMHRV
-161 APPSWVIGQHFDLSV
+161 APPSWLIGQHFDLSV
-176 GDTFDI
+176 GDQFDI
-182 NTQRELL
+182 NTQRGLL

-230 DEIETIRFFHPQT
+230 DEIETIRFFNPQT
-243 QRTLTEDD
+243 QRTLTVED
-251 LKALIANNDQ
+251 LNAMMTGNDM
-261 SMGQESLSLL
+261 SMAKESLSLL
-271 HKLPDISKPITQF
+271 HKLPDISKPIAQF
-284 QILPAKEFPLEEGR
+284 QILPAKEFPLDEGR
-298 EIFRT
+298 ETFRT
-303 NFAEMFP
+303 NFAAMFP
-310 NASSRKLELHKD
+310 NASSRKFELHKD

-328 SSGLEYYQPL
+328 SSGIEYYQPL

-346 AESTL
+346 AESSL
-351 FSYLPSD
+351 FAYLPSD
-358 ALFITDELISEKQ
+358 ALFITDELINEKQ
-371 ADYWSQIQRRYE
+371 VDYWSQIQRRYE
-383 ERRHDLD
+383 ERRHDID
-390 KPIVAPEW
+390 KPIVAPEL
-398 LYLLSNALN
+398 LYLLSNTLN
-407 EQLNRYPR
+407 EHLNRYPR

-425 TMTDVAAIDVAATD
+425 SMTNVAAVD
-439 SEDMSLEQQSQ
+439 SENAALERLTANNQP
-450 LQLQTTSN
+450 
-458 KQQGLVTLSA
+458 GLVTLSA
-468 LVPPQLSVNHQ
+468 QEPPQLAVNHQ
-479 KAEPLAELLA
+479 KAEPLSALLE
-489 FLELQAQTGTPVLIV
+489 FLNLQAQTATPVLVV

-521 IDIKAYSSFE
+521 IDIKAYDSFE
-531 DFLATDHAH
+531 DFLATDNDSDLNDN
-540 KAAQHNTLPHVGLT
+540 QRPQVGLT
-554 VAPIERGIYVP
+554 VAPIERGVYVP
-565 ERLVMIS
+565 ERLVLIS

-600 VTEMTE
+600 VTEITE
-606 GSPIVHIEHGI
+606 GSPVVHIEHGI
-617 GRYNGLITLDV
+617 GRYHGLITLDV

-654 LISRYSGG
+654 MINRYSGG

-691 AAELLHMQARREAK
+691 AAELLNMQARREAK
-705 VGIHFKIELSQYEL
+705 VGIHFKIDSSQYEL
-719 FASQFAYEET
+719 FASQFAFEET
-729 PDQANAIHAVMHD
+729 PDQTHAIHAVMED
-742 MKQNQPMDRLICGD
+742 MRQNQPMDRLICGD

-813 GGKKHQQTVLA
+813 GGKKHQDTVLA
-824 DLAAGK
+824 DLADGK

-840 LQEDV
+840 LQPDV
-845 KFANLGLMVVD
+845 KFYNLGLMIVD

-868 IKAIQTNVDS
+868 IKAIQTDVDS
-878 LSMTATPIPR
+878 MSMTATPIPR

-918 QKTQALMKEA
+918 QKTEALLKEA

-977 EQIMQQFYHKKFNV
+977 EQVMQQFYHKKFNV
-991 LVCTTI
+991 LICSTI

-1108 ATKAIKAGKEPDLNT
+1108 ATKAIKAGKEPDLST

-1183 TKQLFAIH
+1183 TKQLFAVH

-1201 INKIDANSNSMTLEF
+1201 INKIDANSSSMTLEF

-1223 ALAIIKLIQSD
+1223 ALAIIKLIQKD
-1234 GQRYRMNGASGI
+1234 GQHYRMNGASGI
-1246 RYSDADKLQTAQQ
+1246 RYQDAKKLATPQQ

-1270 FNEHMV
+1270 FSEHMV
-1276 FEST
+1276 AESA

>member
-1 MWILTNRYGIGLV
+1 
-14 NGQNARIIAFCFL
+14 
-27 TLILSAMPIT
+27 MPIT

-55 TQKRWLAPVHGA
+55 TQRRWLAPVHGA

-77 DEPLWKVADRLKV
+77 KAPIWDVADRLKV
-90 VVTRDQNQLNQIE
+90 VVARDQNQLNQIE

-139 LLTDMPTSG
+139 LLTDMPTTG

-161 APPSWVIGQHFDLSV
+161 APPSWLIGQHFDLSV

-189 AKAGYRA
+189 TKAGYRA

-230 DEIETIRFFHPQT
+230 DEIETIRFFHSQT
-243 QRTLTEDD
+243 QRTLTADD
-251 LKALIANNDQ
+251 LKAMVSGNDS
-261 SMGQESLSLL
+261 SMAKESLSLL
-271 HKLPDISKPITQF
+271 HKLPDISKPIQQF
-284 QILPAKEFPLEEGR
+284 QILPAKEFPLEEGK
-298 EIFRT
+298 ETFRM
-303 NFAEMFP
+303 NFAAMFP
-310 NASSRKLELHKD
+310 NASSRKFELHKD
-322 VMAGIA
+322 VLAGIA

-338 FFDLKDWE
+338 FFDLKDW
-346 AESTL
+346 AQESSL
-351 FSYLPSD
+351 FAYLPSD
-358 ALFITDELISEKQ
+358 ALFITDELISERQ
-371 ADYWSQIQRRYE
+371 VDYWSQIQRRYE
-383 ERRHDLD
+383 ERRHDID
-390 KPIVAPEW
+390 KPILAPDL
-398 LYLLSNALN
+398 LYLLSSTLN
-407 EQLNRYPR
+407 EYLNHYPR
-415 VILSARDELA
+415 VILSARAELA
-425 TMTDVAAIDVAATD
+425 TMTDVAAIDDDLASD
-439 SEDMSLEQQSQ
+439 STAM
-450 LQLQTTSN
+450 SN

-468 LVPPQLSVNHQ
+468 QVPPQLPVNHQ
-479 KAEPLAELLA
+479 KAEPLTELLD
-489 FLELQAQTGTPVLIV
+489 FLAVQEQTGTPVLVV

-521 IDIKAYSSFE
+521 IDIKTYASFK
-531 DFLATDHAH
+531 DFLATD
-540 KAAQHNTLPHVGLT
+540 KTVSNHNRPHVGLT
-554 VAPIERGIYVP
+554 VAPIERGVYVP

-583 TRRRRQSGVSEE
+583 TRRRQQSGVSEE

-600 VTEMTE
+600 VTEMTQ

-654 LISRYSGG
+654 MISRYSGG

-691 AAELLHMQARREAK
+691 AAELLNMQARREAK
-705 VGIHFKIELSQYEL
+705 VGIHFKIDISQYEL
-719 FASQFAYEET
+719 FASQFEFEET
-729 PDQANAIHAVMHD
+729 PDQANAIHAVIDD

-774 AGYQVAVL
+774 AGYQVAIL

-789 GQHEDNFRDR
+789 GQHEDNFLDR

-813 GGKKHQQTVLA
+813 GGKKHQQNVLA

-840 LQEDV
+840 LQQDV
-845 KFANLGLMVVD
+845 KFANLGLMIVD

-868 IKAIQTNVDS
+868 IKAIQTDVDS
-878 LSMTATPIPR
+878 MSMTATPIPR

-918 QKTQALMKEA
+918 QKTEALMKEA

-977 EQIMQQFYHKKFNV
+977 EQIMQQYYHKKFNV
-991 LVCTTI
+991 LICSTI

-1039 YLLVPSIKGLKG
+1039 YLLVPSLKGLKG

-1108 ATKAIKAGKEPDLNT
+1108 ATKAIKAGKELDLNT

-1140 EEYLHDVHQRLL
+1140 EEYVHDVHQRLL
-1152 FYKRISN
+1152 FYKRIGK
-1159 ADDKEALTDIRT
+1159 ADDKESLIDIRT

-1183 TKQLFAIH
+1183 TKQLFAVH
-1191 GLRLQAEPLK
+1191 GLRLQAEPLN
-1201 INKIDANSNSMTLEF
+1201 INKIDANSNRMTLEF

-1246 RYSDADKLQTAQQ
+1246 RYNDPDKLETPQQ
-1259 RVTVIQELLRY
+1259 RVNVIKELLHY
-1270 FNEHMV
+1270 FSEHMV
-1276 FEST
+1276 AEPA

>member
-1 MWILTNRYGIGLV
+1 
-14 NGQNARIIAFCFL
+14 
-27 TLILSAMPIT
+27 MPIT

-42 FAPINQQLFPIKD
+42 FDPINQQLFPIAHAER
-55 TQKRWLAPVHGA
+55 RWLTPVYGA
-67 VSSLWLASLV
+67 VSSLWLASLMQALV
-77 DEPLWKVADRLKV
+77 WDVSERLKV

-139 LLTDMPTSG
+139 LLTDMPTKG
-148 VLLISVQTLMQRV
+148 VLLISVQALMHRV
-161 APPSWVIGQHFDLSV
+161 APPSWLIGQHFDLSV
-176 GDTFDI
+176 GDRFDI

-202 PGEFAVRGSIIDI
+202 PGEFAVRGSIVDI

-230 DEIETIRFFHPQT
+230 DEIETIRFFNPQT
-243 QRTLTEDD
+243 QRTLTVDD
-251 LKALIANNDQ
+251 LKNMMSGND
-261 SMGQESLSLL
+261 SSIGKESLSLL
-271 HKLPDISKPITQF
+271 HKLPDISKPIQQF
-284 QILPAKEFPLEEGR
+284 QILPAKEFPLDEGR
-298 EIFRT
+298 ETFRT
-303 NFAEMFP
+303 NFAAMFP
-310 NASSRKLELHKD
+310 NTSSRKSELHKD

-338 FFDLKDWE
+338 FFDLDDWQ
-346 AESTL
+346 ADSSL
-351 FSYLPSD
+351 FAYLPDD
-358 ALFITDELISEKQ
+358 ALFIIDERIHETQ

-383 ERRHDLD
+383 ERRHDID
-390 KPIVAPEW
+390 KPIVAPEL
-398 LYLLSNALN
+398 LYLLSNTLN
-407 EQLNRYPR
+407 EHLNHYPR
-415 VILSARDELA
+415 VMLSAHETR
-425 TMTDVAAIDVAATD
+425 AAIDNDASSTAQAA
-439 SEDMSLEQQSQ
+439 
-450 LQLQTTSN
+450 SN
-458 KQQGLVTLSA
+458 RQGLVTLTA
-468 LVPPQLSVNHQ
+468 QQPPQLAVNHQ
-479 KAEPLAELLA
+479 KAEPLADLLE
-489 FLELQAQTGTPVLIV
+489 FLLQQAQTATPVLIV

-521 IDIKAYSSFE
+521 VDTKAYDSFE
-531 DFLATDHAH
+531 AFLAADKVTTFSD
-540 KAAQHNTLPHVGLT
+540 NNLPQVGLT
-554 VAPIERGIYVP
+554 VAPIERGVYIP
-565 ERLVMIS
+565 ERLVVIS

-600 VTEMTE
+600 VTEITE
-606 GSPIVHIEHGI
+606 GSPVVHIEHGI

-654 LISRYSGG
+654 MISRYSGG

-691 AAELLHMQARREAK
+691 AAELLNMQARREAK
-705 VGIHFKIELSQYEL
+705 VGIHFKIDPSQYEL
-719 FASQFAYEET
+719 FASQFAFEET
-729 PDQANAIHAVMHD
+729 ADQANAIHAVMED
-742 MKQNQPMDRLICGD
+742 MRQNQPMDRLICGD

-813 GGKKHQQTVLA
+813 GGKKHQETVLA

-840 LQEDV
+840 LQPDV
-845 KFANLGLMVVD
+845 KFDNLGLMIVD

-868 IKAIQTNVDS
+868 IKAIQTDVDS
-878 LSMTATPIPR
+878 MSMTATPIPR

-918 QKTQALMKEA
+918 QKTDALMKEA

-977 EQIMQQFYHKKFNV
+977 EQIMEQFYHKKFNV
-991 LVCTTI
+991 LVCSTI

-1135 SALIP
+1135 SALIT

-1159 ADDKEALTDIRT
+1159 ADDFEALTDIRT

-1183 TKQLFAIH
+1183 TKHLFAIH
-1191 GLRLQAEPLK
+1191 RLRIQAEPLK
-1201 INKIDANSNSMTLEF
+1201 INKIDANSSSMTLEF

-1223 ALAIIKLIQSD
+1223 ALAIIQLIQKD

-1246 RYSDADKLQTAQQ
+1246 RYQDANKLATPQQ
-1259 RVTVIQELLRY
+1259 RVTVLEELLRY
-1270 FNEHMV
+1270 FSEHMV
-1276 FEST
+1276 AESA

>member
-1 MWILTNRYGIGLV
+1 M
-14 NGQNARIIAFCFL
+14 
-27 TLILSAMPIT
+27 
-37 ALTDA
+37 
-42 FAPINQQLFPIKD
+42 
-55 TQKRWLAPVHGA
+55 
-67 VSSLWLASLV
+67 
-77 DEPLWKVADRLKV
+77 
-90 VVTRDQNQLNQIE
+90 
-103 TELAFCGVDAYVFP
+103 
-117 DWETLTYDELSPHQ
+117 
-131 DIVSERIN
+131 
-139 LLTDMPTSG
+139 
-148 VLLISVQTLMQRV
+148 
-161 APPSWVIGQHFDLSV
+161 
-176 GDTFDI
+176 
-182 NTQRELL
+182 
-189 AKAGYRA
+189 
-196 VENVFE
+196 
-202 PGEFAVRGSIIDI
+202 
-215 FAMGQPFPLRLDLFD
+215 
-230 DEIETIRFFHPQT
+230 
-243 QRTLTEDD
+243 
-251 LKALIANNDQ
+251 
-261 SMGQESLSLL
+261 
-271 HKLPDISKPITQF
+271 
-284 QILPAKEFPLEEGR
+284 
-298 EIFRT
+298 
-303 NFAEMFP
+303 
-310 NASSRKLELHKD
+310 
-322 VMAGIA
+322 
-328 SSGLEYYQPL
+328 
-338 FFDLKDWE
+338 
-346 AESTL
+346 
-351 FSYLPSD
+351 
-358 ALFITDELISEKQ
+358 
-371 ADYWSQIQRRYE
+371 
-383 ERRHDLD
+383 
-390 KPIVAPEW
+390 
-398 LYLLSNALN
+398 
-407 EQLNRYPR
+407 
-415 VILSARDELA
+415 
-425 TMTDVAAIDVAATD
+425 
-439 SEDMSLEQQSQ
+439 
-450 LQLQTTSN
+450 
-458 KQQGLVTLSA
+458 
-468 LVPPQLSVNHQ
+468 
-479 KAEPLAELLA
+479 
-489 FLELQAQTGTPVLIV
+489 
-504 AETAGRREILI
+504 
-515 ELFKGK
+515 
-521 IDIKAYSSFE
+521 
-531 DFLATDHAH
+531 
-540 KAAQHNTLPHVGLT
+540 
-554 VAPIERGIYVP
+554 
-565 ERLVMIS
+565 
-572 ETQLFGRQVLQ
+572 
-583 TRRRRQSGVSEE
+583 
-595 FLVKS
+595 
-600 VTEMTE
+600 
-606 GSPIVHIEHGI
+606 HIEHGI

-654 LISRYSGG
+654 MISRYSGG

-691 AAELLHMQARREAK
+691 AAELLNMQARREAK
-705 VGIHFKIELSQYEL
+705 VGIHFKIDSSQYEL
-719 FASQFAYEET
+719 FASQFAFEET
-729 PDQANAIHAVMHD
+729 PDQANAIHAVMED
-742 MKQNQPMDRLICGD
+742 MRQNQPMDRLICGD

-799 FADWPVRIETLSRF
+799 FADWPVRVETLSRF
-813 GGKKHQQTVLA
+813 GGKKHQDTVLA
-824 DLAAGK
+824 DLTAGK

-840 LQEDV
+840 LQPDV
-845 KFANLGLMVVD
+845 KFSNLGLMTVD

-868 IKAIQTNVDS
+868 IKAIQTDVDS
-878 LSMTATPIPR
+878 MSMTATPIPR

-918 QKTQALMKEA
+918 QKTEALMKEA

-977 EQIMQQFYHKKFNV
+977 EQVMQQYYHKKFNV
-991 LVCTTI
+991 LICSTI

-1108 ATKAIKAGKEPDLNT
+1108 ATKAIKAGKEPDLST

-1171 EMIDRFGTLPDQ
+1171 EMIDRFGILPDQ

-1191 GLRLQAEPLK
+1191 GLRIQAEPLK

-1223 ALAIIKLIQSD
+1223 ALAIIKLIQSN

-1246 RYSDADKLQTAQQ
+1246 RYQDADKLATPQQ

-1270 FNEHMV
+1270 FSEHMV
-1276 FEST
+1276 TEPV

>member
-1 MWILTNRYGIGLV
+1 
-14 NGQNARIIAFCFL
+14 
-27 TLILSAMPIT
+27 MPIT

-42 FAPINQQLFPIKD
+42 FDPINQQLFPIAHAER
-55 TQKRWLAPVHGA
+55 RWLTPVYGA
-67 VSSLWLASLV
+67 VSSLWLASLMQALV
-77 DEPLWKVADRLKV
+77 WDVSERLKV

-139 LLTDMPTSG
+139 LLTDMPTKG
-148 VLLISVQTLMQRV
+148 VLLISVQALMHRV
-161 APPSWVIGQHFDLSV
+161 APPSWLIGQHFDLSV
-176 GDTFDI
+176 GDRFDI

-202 PGEFAVRGSIIDI
+202 PGEFAVRGSIVDI

-230 DEIETIRFFHPQT
+230 DEIETIRFFNPQT
-243 QRTLTEDD
+243 QRTLTVDD
-251 LKALIANNDQ
+251 LKNMMSGND
-261 SMGQESLSLL
+261 SSIGKESLSLL
-271 HKLPDISKPITQF
+271 HKLPDISKPIQQF
-284 QILPAKEFPLEEGR
+284 QILPAKEFPLDEGR
-298 EIFRT
+298 ETFRT
-303 NFAEMFP
+303 NFAAMFP
-310 NASSRKLELHKD
+310 NTSSRKSELHKD

-338 FFDLKDWE
+338 FFDLDDWQ
-346 AESTL
+346 ADSSL
-351 FSYLPSD
+351 FAYLPDD
-358 ALFITDELISEKQ
+358 ALFIIDERIHETQ

-383 ERRHDLD
+383 ERRHDID
-390 KPIVAPEW
+390 KPIVAPEL
-398 LYLLSNALN
+398 LYLLSNTLN
-407 EQLNRYPR
+407 EHLNHYPR
-415 VILSARDELA
+415 VMLSAHETR
-425 TMTDVAAIDVAATD
+425 AAIDNDASSTAQAA
-439 SEDMSLEQQSQ
+439 
-450 LQLQTTSN
+450 SN
-458 KQQGLVTLSA
+458 RQGLVTLTA
-468 LVPPQLSVNHQ
+468 QQPPQLAVNHQ
-479 KAEPLAELLA
+479 KAEPLADLLE
-489 FLELQAQTGTPVLIV
+489 FLLQQAQTATPVLIV

-521 IDIKAYSSFE
+521 IDTKAYDSFE
-531 DFLATDHAH
+531 AFLAADKVT
-540 KAAQHNTLPHVGLT
+540 TLNDNNLPQVGLT
-554 VAPIERGIYVP
+554 VAPIERGVYIP
-565 ERLVMIS
+565 ERLVVIS

-600 VTEMTE
+600 VTEITE
-606 GSPIVHIEHGI
+606 GSPVVHIEHGI

-654 LISRYSGG
+654 MISRYSGG

-691 AAELLHMQARREAK
+691 AAELLNMQARREAK
-705 VGIHFKIELSQYEL
+705 VGIHFKIDPSQYEL
-719 FASQFAYEET
+719 FASQFAFEET
-729 PDQANAIHAVMHD
+729 ADQANAIHAVMED
-742 MKQNQPMDRLICGD
+742 MRQNQPMDRLICGD

-813 GGKKHQQTVLA
+813 GGKKHQDTVLA

-830 VDIVIGTHKL
+830 VDIIIGTHKL
-840 LQEDV
+840 LQPDV
-845 KFANLGLMVVD
+845 KFANLGLMIVD

-868 IKAIQTNVDS
+868 IKALQTDVDS
-878 LSMTATPIPR
+878 MSMTATPIPR

-918 QKTQALMKEA
+918 QKTDALMKEA

-977 EQIMQQFYHKKFNV
+977 EQIMEQFYHKKFNV
-991 LVCTTI
+991 LVCSTI

-1159 ADDKEALTDIRT
+1159 ADDFEALTDIRT

-1183 TKQLFAIH
+1183 TKHLFAIH
-1191 GLRLQAEPLK
+1191 RLRIQAEPLK
-1201 INKIDANSNSMTLEF
+1201 INKIDANSSSMTLEF

-1223 ALAIIKLIQSD
+1223 ALAIIQLIQKD

-1246 RYSDADKLQTAQQ
+1246 RYQDANKLATPQQ
-1259 RVTVIQELLRY
+1259 RVTVLEELLRY
-1270 FNEHMV
+1270 FSEHMV
-1276 FEST
+1276 AELA

>member
-1 MWILTNRYGIGLV
+1 
-14 NGQNARIIAFCFL
+14 
-27 TLILSAMPIT
+27 MPIT

-42 FAPINQQLFPIKD
+42 FDPINQQLFPIQD
-55 TQKRWLAPVHGA
+55 AQRRWLAPVHGA
-67 VSSLWLASLV
+67 VSSLWLASLMQAPIWNV
-77 DEPLWKVADRLKV
+77 VDRLKV

-148 VLLISVQTLMQRV
+148 VLLISVQALMHRV
-161 APPSWVIGQHFDLSV
+161 APPSWLIGQHFDLSV
-176 GDTFDI
+176 GDQFDI
-182 NTQRELL
+182 NTQRGLL

-230 DEIETIRFFHPQT
+230 DEIETIRFFNPQT
-243 QRTLTEDD
+243 QRTLTVED
-251 LKALIANNDQ
+251 LNAMMTGNDM
-261 SMGQESLSLL
+261 SMAKESLSLL
-271 HKLPDISKPITQF
+271 HKLPDISKPIAQF
-284 QILPAKEFPLEEGR
+284 QILPAKEFPLDEGR
-298 EIFRT
+298 ETFRT
-303 NFAEMFP
+303 NFAAMFP
-310 NASSRKLELHKD
+310 NASSRKFELHKD

-328 SSGLEYYQPL
+328 SSGIEYYQPL

-346 AESTL
+346 AESSL
-351 FSYLPSD
+351 FAYLPSD
-358 ALFITDELISEKQ
+358 ALFIADELINEKQ
-371 ADYWSQIQRRYE
+371 VDYWSQIQRRYE
-383 ERRHDLD
+383 ERRHDID
-390 KPIVAPEW
+390 KPIVAPEL
-398 LYLLSNALN
+398 LYLLSNTLN
-407 EQLNRYPR
+407 EHLNRYPR

-425 TMTDVAAIDVAATD
+425 SMTNVAAVD
-439 SEDMSLEQQSQ
+439 SENAALERLTANNQP
-450 LQLQTTSN
+450 
-458 KQQGLVTLSA
+458 GLVTLSA
-468 LVPPQLSVNHQ
+468 QEPPQLAVNHQ
-479 KAEPLAELLA
+479 KAEPLSALLE
-489 FLELQAQTGTPVLIV
+489 FLNLQAQTATPVLVV

-521 IDIKAYSSFE
+521 IDIKAYDSFE
-531 DFLATDHAH
+531 DFLAADDISDLNDN
-540 KAAQHNTLPHVGLT
+540 QRPQVGLT
-554 VAPIERGIYVP
+554 VAPIERGVYVP
-565 ERLVMIS
+565 ERLVLIS

-600 VTEMTE
+600 VTEITE
-606 GSPIVHIEHGI
+606 GSPVVHIEHGI
-617 GRYNGLITLDV
+617 GRYHGLITLDV

-654 LISRYSGG
+654 MINRYSGG

-691 AAELLHMQARREAK
+691 AAELLNMQARREAK
-705 VGIHFKIELSQYEL
+705 VGIHFKIDSSQYEL
-719 FASQFAYEET
+719 FASQFAFEET
-729 PDQANAIHAVMHD
+729 PDQTHAIHAVMED
-742 MKQNQPMDRLICGD
+742 MRQNQPMDRLICGD

-813 GGKKHQQTVLA
+813 GGKKHQDTVLA
-824 DLAAGK
+824 DLADGK

-840 LQEDV
+840 LQPDV
-845 KFANLGLMVVD
+845 KFSNLGLMIVD

-868 IKAIQTNVDS
+868 IKAIQTDVDS
-878 LSMTATPIPR
+878 MSMTATPIPR

-918 QKTQALMKEA
+918 QKTEALLKEA

-977 EQIMQQFYHKKFNV
+977 EQVMQQFYHKKFNV
-991 LVCTTI
+991 LICSTI

-1108 ATKAIKAGKEPDLNT
+1108 ATKAIKAGKEPDLST

-1183 TKQLFAIH
+1183 TKQLFAVH

-1201 INKIDANSNSMTLEF
+1201 INKIDANSSSMTLEF

-1223 ALAIIKLIQSD
+1223 ALAIIKLIQKD
-1234 GQRYRMNGASGI
+1234 GQHYRMNGASGI
-1246 RYSDADKLQTAQQ
+1246 RYQDAKKLATPQQ

-1270 FNEHMV
+1270 FSEHMV
-1276 FEST
+1276 AESA

>member
-1 MWILTNRYGIGLV
+1 
-14 NGQNARIIAFCFL
+14 
-27 TLILSAMPIT
+27 MPIT

-42 FAPINQQLFPIKD
+42 FAPINQQLFPID
-55 TQKRWLAPVHGA
+55 NAQRRWLTPVHGA
-67 VSSLWLASLV
+67 VSSLWLASLIQSPFW
-77 DEPLWKVADRLKV
+77 DVAERLKV

-148 VLLISVQTLMQRV
+148 VLLISIQALMHRV
-161 APPSWVIGQHFDLSV
+161 APPSWLIGQHFDLSV
-176 GDTFDI
+176 GDQFDI

-251 LKALIANNDQ
+251 LKAMLSGNDS
-261 SMGQESLSLL
+261 SMGKESISLL
-271 HKLPDISKPITQF
+271 HKLPDISKPIQQF

-298 EIFRT
+298 ETFRM
-303 NFAEMFP
+303 NFAAMFP
-310 NASSRKLELHKD
+310 NTSSRKFELYKD
-322 VMAGIA
+322 VMAGIS
-328 SSGLEYYQPL
+328 SSGVEYYQPL
-338 FFDLKDWE
+338 FFDLKDW
-346 AESTL
+346 AQESSL
-351 FSYLPSD
+351 FAYLPSN
-358 ALFITDELISEKQ
+358 ALLITDELISEHQ
-371 ADYWSQIQRRYE
+371 VEYWSQIQRRYE
-383 ERRHDLD
+383 ERRHDID
-390 KPIVAPEW
+390 KPIVAPEL
-398 LYLLSNALN
+398 LYLLSNTLN
-407 EQLNRYPR
+407 EHLNRYPR
-415 VILSARDELA
+415 VILSARNELVQ
-425 TMTDVAAIDVAATD
+425 MTDVASIDNESSVSALTV
-439 SEDMSLEQQSQ
+439 
-450 LQLQTTSN
+450 N
-458 KQQGLVTLSA
+458 KQQGLVTLN
-468 LVPPQLSVNHQ
+468 VQPPPQLAVNHQ
-479 KAEPLAELLA
+479 KSEPLAELLA
-489 FLELQAQTGTPVLIV
+489 FLGLQAQAATPVLIV

-521 IDIKAYSSFE
+521 IDITAYATFKE
-531 DFLATDHAH
+531 FLAAEHSSAL
-540 KAAQHNTLPHVGLT
+540 NTNNQRPHVGLT
-554 VAPIERGIYVP
+554 VAPIERGVYVP
-565 ERLVMIS
+565 ERLVVIS

-600 VTEMTE
+600 VTEMTQ

-628 GDGEQEFIH
+628 GDGDQEFIH
-637 LKYADDASIY
+637 LKYADEASIY

-654 LISRYSGG
+654 MISRYSGG

-676 WDKAKQKALE
+676 WDRAKQKALE

-691 AAELLHMQARREAK
+691 AAELLNIQARREAK
-705 VGIHFKIELSQYEL
+705 VGIHFKIDISQYEL
-719 FASQFAYEET
+719 FASQFAFEET
-729 PDQANAIHAVMHD
+729 PDQANAIHAVMED

-813 GGKKHQQTVLA
+813 GGKKHQQTVLT

-840 LQEDV
+840 LQPDV
-845 KFANLGLMVVD
+845 KFSNLGLMIVD

-868 IKAIQTNVDS
+868 IKAIQTDVDS
-878 LSMTATPIPR
+878 MSMTATPIPR

-918 QKTQALMKEA
+918 QKTDALMKEA

-977 EQIMQQFYHKKFNV
+977 EQVMEQFYHKNFNV
-991 LVCTTI
+991 LICSTI

-1039 YLLVPSIKGLKG
+1039 YLLVPSLKGLKG

-1108 ATKAIKAGKEPDLNT
+1108 ATKAIKAGREPDLNT

-1159 ADDKEALTDIRT
+1159 ADDREALIDIRT

-1183 TKQLFAIH
+1183 TKQLFAVH
-1191 GLRLQAEPLK
+1191 GLRIQAEPLM

-1223 ALAIIKLIQSD
+1223 ALAIIKLIQND

-1246 RYSDADKLQTAQQ
+1246 RYSDSAKLATAQQ
-1259 RVTVIQELLRY
+1259 RVTAVQELLRY
-1270 FNEHMV
+1270 FDNHKVVEPA
-1276 FEST
+1276 

>member
-1 MWILTNRYGIGLV
+1 
-14 NGQNARIIAFCFL
+14 
-27 TLILSAMPIT
+27 MPIS

-42 FAPINQQLFPIKD
+42 FAPINQQLFPISHS
-55 TQKRWLAPVHGA
+55 QRRWLAPAHGA
-67 VSSLWLASLV
+67 AGSLWLASLLQTPIS
-77 DEPLWKVADRLKV
+77 DISNRLKV

-139 LLTDMPTSG
+139 LLTAMPTSG
-148 VLLISVQTLMQRV
+148 VLLISIQTLMHRV
-161 APPSWVIGQHFDLSV
+161 APLSWLIGQHFDLSV
-176 GDTFDI
+176 GDRFDI
-182 NTQRELL
+182 NSQRELL

-196 VENVFE
+196 VDNVFE

-243 QRTLTEDD
+243 QRTLTQED
-251 LKALIANNDQ
+251 LKNLVSGND
-261 SMGQESLSLL
+261 SSLGQESLSLL
-271 HKLPDISKPITQF
+271 HKLPDISKSIKQF
-284 QILPAKEFPLEEGR
+284 QILPAKEFPLEEGK
-298 EIFRT
+298 ETFRT
-303 NFAEMFP
+303 NFAAMFP
-310 NASSRKLELHKD
+310 NTSSRKFELYKD

-328 SSGLEYYQPL
+328 ASGLEYYQPL
-338 FFDLKDWE
+338 FFEMSDW
-346 AESTL
+346 AQESSL
-351 FSYLPSD
+351 FAYLPSD
-358 ALFITDELISEKQ
+358 ALFITDESIAERQ
-371 ADYWSQIQRRYE
+371 AEYWSQIQRRYE
-383 ERRHDLD
+383 ERRHDID
-390 KPIVAPEW
+390 KPIVAPEL
-398 LYLLSNALN
+398 LYLPSNSLN
-407 EQLNRYPR
+407 EHLNHFPR
-415 VILSARDELA
+415 VILSERDELA
-425 TMTDVAAIDVAATD
+425 LA
-439 SEDMSLEQQSQ
+439 SSQ
-450 LQLQTTSN
+450 
-458 KQQGLVTLSA
+458 QQGLVTLRA
-468 LVPPQLSVNHQ
+468 QVPPQLFVNHQ
-479 KAEPLAELLA
+479 QAEPLTALLD
-489 FLELQAQTGTPVLIV
+489 FLTLQAETSTPVLIV
-504 AETAGRREILI
+504 AETAGRREILV

-521 IDIKAYSSFE
+521 IELTNYPDFKA
-531 DFLATDHAH
+531 FLAADNVTGTKHGR
-540 KAAQHNTLPHVGLT
+540 PHVGLT
-554 VAPIERGIYVP
+554 VAPIERGVYVP
-565 ERLVMIS
+565 ERLVLIS

-606 GSPIVHIEHGI
+606 GSPVVHIEHGI

-628 GDGEQEFIH
+628 GEGEQEFIH

-654 LISRYSGG
+654 MISRYSGG

-691 AAELLHMQARREAK
+691 AAELLNIQARREAK
-705 VGIHFKIELSQYEL
+705 VGIHFKIDISQYEL
-719 FASQFAYEET
+719 FASQFAFEET

-789 GQHEDNFRDR
+789 GQHEDNFLDR
-799 FADWPVRIETLSRF
+799 FADWPVRIESLSRF
-813 GGKKHQQTVLA
+813 GGKKHQQMVLE

-840 LQEDV
+840 LQPDV
-845 KFANLGLMVVD
+845 KFANLGLMIVD

-904 TPPARRLAIKTFVM
+904 TPPARRLPIKTFVM
-918 QKTQALMKEA
+918 QKTDALMKEA

-977 EQIMQQFYHKKFNV
+977 EQIMQQYYHKKFNV
-991 LVCTTI
+991 LICSTI

-1123 PLSLTSEINLHS
+1123 PLSLTSEINLHA

-1140 EEYLHDVHQRLL
+1140 EEYVHDVHQRLL
-1152 FYKRISN
+1152 FYKRIGN
-1159 ADDKEALTDIRT
+1159 ADDKETLIDIRT
-1171 EMIDRFGTLPDQ
+1171 EMIDRFGVLPEQ
-1183 TKQLFAIH
+1183 TKQLFAVH
-1191 GLRLQAEPLK
+1191 GLRLQAEPLM
-1201 INKIDANSNSMTLEF
+1201 INKIDASISSVTLEF
-1216 APDTPVD
+1216 APNTPVE

-1234 GQRYRMNGASGI
+1234 SQHYRMNGASGI
-1246 RYSDADKLQTAQQ
+1246 RYSDAGKLKTAQQ
-1259 RVTVIQELLRY
+1259 RITAVQDLLVY
-1270 FNEHMV
+1270 FSEHMV
-1276 FEST
+1276 TETV

>member
-1 MWILTNRYGIGLV
+1 
-14 NGQNARIIAFCFL
+14 
-27 TLILSAMPIT
+27 MPIT

-55 TQKRWLAPVHGA
+55 TQRRWLAPVHGA

-77 DEPLWKVADRLKV
+77 KASIWDVSERLKV
-90 VVTRDQNQLNQIE
+90 VVARDQNQLNQIE

-139 LLTDMPTSG
+139 LLTDMPTTG
-148 VLLISVQTLMQRV
+148 ILLISIQALMHRV
-161 APPSWVIGQHFDLSV
+161 APPSWLIGQHFDLSV
-176 GDTFDI
+176 GDRFDI

-230 DEIETIRFFHPQT
+230 DEIETIRFFNPQT

-251 LKALIANNDQ
+251 LKAMLSGNDS
-261 SMGQESLSLL
+261 SMGKESISLL
-271 HKLPDISKPITQF
+271 HKLPDISKPIEQF

-298 EIFRT
+298 ENFRA
-303 NFAEMFP
+303 NFAAMFP
-310 NASSRKLELHKD
+310 NTSSRKSELHKD

-338 FFDLKDWE
+338 FFDLKEWADQ
-346 AESTL
+346 SSL
-351 FSYLPSD
+351 FAYFPHD
-358 ALFITDELISEKQ
+358 ALFITDELIGERQ
-371 ADYWSQIQRRYE
+371 VDYWSQIQRRYE
-383 ERRHDLD
+383 ERRHDVD
-390 KPIVAPEW
+390 KPIVTPEL
-398 LYLLSNALN
+398 LYLLSNTLN
-407 EQLNRYPR
+407 EQLNKYPR
-415 VILSARDELA
+415 VILSARTELA
-425 TMTDVAAIDVAATD
+425 TMTDVVAIENDT
-439 SEDMSLEQQSQ
+439 LEAEPESKTKSVSQ
-450 LQLQTTSN
+450 LVPS
-458 KQQGLVTLSA
+458 KHQGLVVLSA
-468 LVPPQLSVNHQ
+468 QVPPQLAVNHQ
-479 KAEPLAELLA
+479 KAEPLAALLE
-489 FLELQAQTGTPVLIV
+489 FLTLQAQTGTPVLIV

-521 IDIKAYSSFE
+521 IDITAYASFKE
-531 DFLATDHAH
+531 FLAAPKTTNANLGDRL
-540 KAAQHNTLPHVGLT
+540 QVGLT
-554 VAPIERGIYVP
+554 VAPIERGVYVP
-565 ERLVMIS
+565 ERLVLIS

-600 VTEMTE
+600 VTEMTQ

-637 LKYADDASIY
+637 LKYADEASIY

-654 LISRYSGG
+654 MISRYSGG

-691 AAELLHMQARREAK
+691 AAELLNMQARREAK
-705 VGIHFKIELSQYEL
+705 VGIHFKIDISQYEL
-719 FASQFAYEET
+719 FASQFEFEET
-729 PDQANAIHAVMHD
+729 PDQANAIYAVMDD

-774 AGYQVAVL
+774 AGYQVAIL

-799 FADWPVRIETLSRF
+799 FADWPIRIETLSRF
-813 GGKKHQQTVLA
+813 GGKKHQQTVLT
-824 DLAAGK
+824 DLVAGK

-840 LQEDV
+840 LQPDV
-845 KFANLGLMVVD
+845 KFSNLGLMIVD

-868 IKAIQTNVDS
+868 IKAIQTDVDS
-878 LSMTATPIPR
+878 MSMTATPIPR

-904 TPPARRLAIKTFVM
+904 TPPARRLSIKTFVM
-918 QKTQALMKEA
+918 QKTESLMKEA
-928 ILRELLRGGQVYLLH
+928 ILRELLRGGQVYVLH

-977 EQIMQQFYHKKFNV
+977 EQVMQQFYHKKFNV
-991 LVCTTI
+991 LICSTI

-1039 YLLVPSIKGLKG
+1039 YLLVPSLKGLKG

-1108 ATKAIKAGKEPDLNT
+1108 ATKAIKAGKEPDLST

-1159 ADDKEALTDIRT
+1159 ADDKEGLIDIRT

-1183 TKQLFAIH
+1183 TKQLFAVH
-1191 GLRLQAEPLK
+1191 GLRIQAEPLN

-1223 ALAIIKLIQSD
+1223 ALAIIKLIQSN
-1234 GQRYRMNGASGI
+1234 GQHYRMNGASGI
-1246 RYSDADKLQTAQQ
+1246 RYHDPDKLATAQQ
-1259 RVTVIQELLRY
+1259 RVTVVQELLYY
-1270 FNEHMV
+1270 FDEHKV
-1276 FEST
+1276 VEPA